1 MKRKFISAMLFGA
14 LLIAPATTFVGC
26 ADYDDD
32 IENLQDQ
39 ITNNAT
45 TLDQLTKEK
54 IQNVE
59 TEIESLKAANKQLQ
73 EALDKA
79 KSEGTDA
86 DAATLAAAQK
96 LVEDAQAQLQ
106 AALDAVN
113 GDITGINGKIT
124 DINGQ
129 IIDLDAKYTT
139 ANGQII
145 DLNGKISDLDARLL
159 AQDGRLKSVESLL
172 AADGKLTLAINDAQ
186 ALAEKAYNLAEQTA
200 ATAEANKQAI
210 KDAADNL
217 KSIKESLE
225 GQINTLSDKVNDLS
239 KKLADQNADITAQ
252 INSLK
257 SQLKDAQDG
266 ISANGD
272 KINENK
278 QKIDGIVNQLLELEG
293 KIAANKLAVETLESN
308 FLTKVNELVAGPNG
322 LKTSID
328 GLKNANETVNQRL
341 EAIDGRLDGVD
352 GRLDGIDELIQSL
365 AKSSD
370 VTSSIDQL
378 RQEIEAKIGKL
389 NEEGKKESVA
399 TLIAGINSSIT
410 SIQGDITRIDGEI
423 TRIDGLIDVLFTD
436 LSNLVTSLEIQ
447 DNTFDAVWGK
457 VTAAN
462 VGNFA
467 KDDTKR
473 LVCFPEAS
481 NRKATRAFDEYTVED
496 VSGDMYL
503 TINPTDIDF
512 DNLKVDLRNSLDEKS
527 TAYTLTRAEVA
538 EGHLIT
544 RATKAQNGLY
554 HFRYKCSN
562 TKPSAEPQ
570 VSNVAYAATV
580 TFPWTKKGE
589 KKPSERSVYSK
600 YDITFRPTRA
610 TAVASDGFGIGFD
623 SEVNTFNQTS
633 VVNQPSWNS
642 IETKGVVRPVANK
655 ENPDAAFLVKLLLN
669 TDHKVYA
676 KYIKCTNALNSNG
689 GYDANAVADINKQS
703 SAFDKVIYATDKAT
717 DKDDP
722 DFKSLTID
730 VNKYNGYTVSFD
742 YYIWNYDGSVL
753 KRTYTLN
760 FTKPLIADDNAH
772 AEVTPEAKTEQTAFA
787 DDFANT
793 LCMDAKRSIWTGKAT
808 KFNVL
813 PISGEDAGSVKSVTL
828 TSADKQTNYVSCN
841 YNNGTKVALNHQNE
855 IKNLKFAYDP
865 TTIDLNKTY
874 KFKVVFYDANDN
886 EVNTVNV
893 SYTMKTPTKWKE
905 KIVRGTNLFNNNVAI
920 FWAMSELDSN
930 GNIVA
935 AYGDFSSI
943 IANVN
948 MNFNNEGSKILFK
961 NTDVYSQ
968 QNNNLTYQPTS
979 GLTSYDKFVV
989 PFAAVDNNH
998 IYNISAGVEYF
1009 GCRNLW
1015 QAVGGDGDF
1024 AVKFASRVL
1033 NAKGFN
1039 ASATIAYGASTNIN
1053 NASINA
1059 YDPSKGFSNG
1069 QGTKMNFLGSSSIDA
1084 QIKDV
1089 KVKFMNEGDKPL
1101 FSKAYLADAAGN
1113 MVEDM
1118 LTNTVTTPNN
1128 AAKADH
1134 IVLETKDKASVQLG
1148 HTTVTLQLFVTDV
1161 FGHCSEKNQYNITI
1175 KIDPNLIPSHI
1186 KHRR

>member
-32 IENLQDQ
+32 IENLQGQ

-113 GDITGINGKIT
+113 GDITGI
-124 DINGQ
+124 
-129 IIDLDAKYTT
+129 
-139 ANGQII
+139 
-145 DLNGKISDLDARLL
+145 NGKISDLDARLL

-257 SQLKDAQDG
+257 SQLNDANEG

-272 KINENK
+272 KIKANK
-278 QKIDGIVNQLLELEG
+278 QKIDEIVGQLTELQNQ
-293 KIAANKLAVETLESN
+293 INANKSKVETLESN
-308 FLTKVNELVAGPNG
+308 YLSKVNELVAGQNG
-322 LKTSID
+322 LKTSIE
-328 GLKNANETVNQRL
+328 GLKSANETINQRL
-341 EAIDGRLDGVD
+341 ESAEGRLDT
-352 GRLDGIDELIQSL
+352 IDDLIASL

-370 VTSSIDQL
+370 VTSSIDRL
-378 RQEIEAKIGKL
+378 REEIEAKIGKL
-389 NEEGKKESVA
+389 NEEGKDDTVA
-399 TLIAGINSSIT
+399 SLIAGINSSIT

-473 LVCFPEAS
+473 LVCFPEKS

-554 HFRYKCSN
+554 HFRYKCGN
-562 TKPSAEPQ
+562 TKPEAEPQ

-610 TAVASDGFGIGFD
+610 TAVASNGFGIGFD

-633 VVNQPSWNS
+633 EVPQPTWNS

-655 ENPDAAFLVKLLLN
+655 ENPDAAFLVKLMLN

-689 GYDANAVADINKQS
+689 AYDGNAVADINKQS

-772 AEVTPEAKTEQTAFA
+772 AEVTPEANTEQTAFA
-787 DDFANT
+787 DDFAKT

-813 PISGEDAGSVKSVTL
+813 PISGENAGSVKSVTL

-841 YNNGTKVALNHQNE
+841 YNNATKVALNHQND
-855 IKNLKFAYDP
+855 IKNLKFVYDP

-893 SYTMKTPTKWKE
+893 SYTMKAPTGLNT
-905 KIVRGTNLFNNNVAI
+905 KIVRGTNLFNNDVAI
-920 FWAMSELDSN
+920 FWAMSEPGVDQS
-930 GNIVA
+930 GNPIVTA

-943 IANVN
+943 IAHVN
-948 MNFNNEGSKILFK
+948 ENLDGNNSKIWFK

-968 QNNNLTYQPTS
+968 QNNNLAYQPTS
-979 GLTSYDKFVV
+979 GLTSYNKFVV

-1009 GCRNLW
+1009 GCNNLW
-1015 QAVGGDGDF
+1015 QAVGGDGNF
-1024 AVKFASRVL
+1024 KVKFASRVL

-1053 NASINA
+1053 NGSINA
-1059 YDPSKGFSNG
+1059 DDPSKGFRNG
-1069 QGTKMNFLGSSSIDA
+1069 QGTKMNFLGSDIDA

-1089 KVKFMNEGDKPL
+1089 KVNFKNEGDMPL
-1101 FSKAYLADAAGN
+1101 FSKAYLADAHGN

-1134 IVLETKDKASVQLG
+1134 IVLETKEKASVQLG
-1148 HTTVTLQLFVTDV
+1148 QTTITLQLVVTDV
-1161 FGHCSEKNQYNITI
+1161 FGHSSKKDQYNITI
-1175 KIDPNLIPSHI
+1175 KIDPNLTPSHI
-1186 KHRR
+1186 NHRR

>member
-32 IENLQDQ
+32 IENLQNQ

-59 TEIESLKAANKQLQ
+59 AEIESLKAANKQLQ

-113 GDITGINGKIT
+113 GDITGING
-124 DINGQ
+124 N
-129 IIDLDAKYTT
+129 
-139 ANGQII
+139 
-145 DLNGKISDLDARLL
+145 ISSLDARLL

-257 SQLKDAQDG
+257 SQLNDAKDG

-272 KINENK
+272 KINKNK
-278 QKIDGIVNQLLELEG
+278 QKIDEIVGQLTELQNQVA
-293 KIAANKLAVETLESN
+293 KNKLAVETLESN
-308 FLTKVNELVAGPNG
+308 YLSKVNELVAGQNG
-322 LKTSID
+322 LKTSIE
-328 GLKNANETVNQRL
+328 GLKSANETINQRL
-341 EAIDGRLDGVD
+341 GSAEGRLDTIED
-352 GRLDGIDELIQSL
+352 LIASL

-378 RQEIEAKIGKL
+378 RQEIDAKIGKL
-389 NEEGKKESVA
+389 NEEGKDDTVA
-399 TLIAGINSSIT
+399 SLIAGINSSIT

-462 VGNFA
+462 VAGFA

-554 HFRYKCSN
+554 HFRYKCGN

-570 VSNVAYAATV
+570 ASNVAYAATV

-589 KKPSERSVYSK
+589 KKASERSVYSK

-633 VVNQPSWNS
+633 EQAQPTWNS

-689 GYDANAVADINKQS
+689 AYDANAVADINKQS

-828 TSADKQTNYVSCN
+828 TSADKQTDYVSCN
-841 YNNGTKVALNHQNE
+841 YNATKVALNHQNE

-893 SYTMKTPTKWKE
+893 SYTMKAPTDRNA
-905 KIVRGTNLFNNNVAI
+905 KIVRGTNLFNNDVAI
-920 FWAMSELDSN
+920 FWAMSEPGVDSN
-930 GNIVA
+930 GNPIVTA

-948 MNFNNEGSKILFK
+948 MDLDGSGSKILFK

-968 QNNNLTYQPTS
+968 QNNNLAYKPLSNTTS
-979 GLTSYDKFVV
+979 SYNKFVV

-1009 GCRNLW
+1009 GCSNLW
-1015 QAVGGDGDF
+1015 QAAGGDGDF
-1024 AVKFASRVL
+1024 KVKFASRVL

-1053 NASINA
+1053 NGSITA
-1059 YDPSKGFSNG
+1059 FDPSKGFSNG
-1069 QGTKMNFLGSSSIDA
+1069 QGTKMNFLGSSIDA
-1084 QIKDV
+1084 QIKNV
-1089 KVKFMNEGDKPL
+1089 KVEFMKDSDKPL

-1134 IVLETKDKASVQLG
+1134 IVLETKDKAYVQKQ
-1148 HTTVTLQLFVTDV
+1148 TSIELQLVVTDV
-1161 FGHCSEKNQYNITI
+1161 FGHTSKNGQYKITI
-1175 KIDPNLIPSHI
+1175 KIIDNVTPSNI
-1186 KHRR
+1186 NHRR

>member
-32 IENLQDQ
+32 IENLQGQ

-113 GDITGINGKIT
+113 GDITGINGKI
-124 DINGQ
+124 
-129 IIDLDAKYTT
+129 
-139 ANGQII
+139 
-145 DLNGKISDLDARLL
+145 SDLDARLL

-210 KDAADNL
+210 KDAAENL

-225 GQINTLSDKVNDLS
+225 GQINTLSEKVNELS
-239 KKLADQNADITAQ
+239 KKLADQNAGITAQ

-257 SQLKDAQDG
+257 SQLQDAKEG
-266 ISANGD
+266 ISANGN
-272 KINENK
+272 KITENK
-278 QKIDGIVNQLLELEG
+278 QKIDEIVGQLTELQNQ
-293 KIAANKLAVETLESN
+293 INANKSKVETLESN
-308 FLTKVNELVAGPNG
+308 YLSKVNELVAGQNG
-322 LKTSID
+322 LKTSIE
-328 GLKNANETVNQRL
+328 GLKSANETINQRL
-341 EAIDGRLDGVD
+341 ESAEGRLDT
-352 GRLDGIDELIQSL
+352 IDDLIASL

-370 VTSSIDQL
+370 VTSSIDRL
-378 RQEIEAKIGKL
+378 REEIEAKIGKL
-389 NEEGKKESVA
+389 NEEGKDDTVA
-399 TLIAGINSSIT
+399 SLIAGINSSIT

-447 DNTFDAVWGK
+447 DNTFDAVWGR

-462 VGNFA
+462 VAGFA

-554 HFRYKCSN
+554 HFRYKCGN
-562 TKPSAEPQ
+562 TKPEAEPQ

-610 TAVASDGFGIGFD
+610 TAVTSDGFGIGFD

-633 VVNQPSWNS
+633 IVPQPTWNS

-753 KRTYTLN
+753 KRSYTLN

-841 YNNGTKVALNHQNE
+841 YNNGTKVDLNHQNE

-865 TTIDLNKTY
+865 TAIDLNKTY
-874 KFKVVFYDANDN
+874 KFRVVFYDGNDN

-893 SYTMKTPTKWKE
+893 SYTMKTPTKWKK

-948 MNFNNEGSKILFK
+948 MNFDNEGSKILFK

-1069 QGTKMNFLGSSSIDA
+1069 QGTKMNFLGSSIDA

-1134 IVLETKDKASVQLG
+1134 IVLETKDKASFQLG
-1148 HTTVTLQLFVTDV
+1148 RQTTVTLQLFVTDV

>member
-14 LLIAPATTFVGC
+14 LLVAPATTFVGC

-113 GDITGINGKIT
+113 GDITGINGKI
-124 DINGQ
+124 
-129 IIDLDAKYTT
+129 
-139 ANGQII
+139 
-145 DLNGKISDLDARLL
+145 SDLDARLL

-210 KDAADNL
+210 KDAAENL

-225 GQINTLSDKVNDLS
+225 GQINTLSEKVNDLS
-239 KKLADQNADITAQ
+239 KELAKQNADITGQ
-252 INSLK
+252 ISSLK
-257 SQLKDAQDG
+257 SQLEDAKND

-272 KINENK
+272 KINKNK
-278 QKIDGIVNQLLELEG
+278 QKIDEIVGQLTELQNQVA
-293 KIAANKLAVETLESN
+293 KNKLAVETLESN
-308 FLTKVNELVAGPNG
+308 YLSKVNELVAGQNG
-322 LKTSID
+322 LKTSIE
-328 GLKNANETVNQRL
+328 GLKSANETINQRL
-341 EAIDGRLDGVD
+341 ESAEGRLDT
-352 GRLDGIDELIQSL
+352 IDDLIASL

-370 VTSSIDQL
+370 VTSSIDRL
-378 RQEIEAKIGKL
+378 RQEIDAKIGKL
-389 NEEGKKESVA
+389 NEEGKDDTVA
-399 TLIAGINSSIT
+399 SLIAGINSSIT

-462 VGNFA
+462 VAGFA

-554 HFRYKCSN
+554 HFRYKCGN

-633 VVNQPSWNS
+633 EVPQPTWNS

-655 ENPDAAFLVKLLLN
+655 ENPDAAFLVKLMLN

-772 AEVTPEAKTEQTAFA
+772 AEVTPKAKTEQTAFA

-893 SYTMKTPTKWKE
+893 SYTMKAPTGWNE
-905 KIVRGTNLFNNNVAI
+905 KIVRGTNLFNDDVAI

-1015 QAVGGDGDF
+1015 QAAGGDGNF
-1024 AVKFASRVL
+1024 KVKFASRVL

-1053 NASINA
+1053 NGSINA
-1059 YDPSKGFSNG
+1059 YDPSKGFRND
-1069 QGTKMNFLGSSSIDA
+1069 QGTKMNFLGSSIDA

-1148 HTTVTLQLFVTDV
+1148 QTTITLQLFVTDV

>member
-32 IENLQDQ
+32 IENLQGQ

-113 GDITGINGKIT
+113 GDITGINGKI
-124 DINGQ
+124 
-129 IIDLDAKYTT
+129 
-139 ANGQII
+139 
-145 DLNGKISDLDARLL
+145 SDLDARLL

-186 ALAEKAYNLAEQTA
+186 ALAEKAYNLAEQTS

-257 SQLKDAQDG
+257 SQLNDANEG

-272 KINENK
+272 KIKANK
-278 QKIDGIVNQLLELEG
+278 QKIDEIVGQLTELQNQ
-293 KIAANKLAVETLESN
+293 INANKSKVETLESN
-308 FLTKVNELVAGPNG
+308 YLSKVNELVAGQNG
-322 LKTSID
+322 LKTSIE
-328 GLKNANETVNQRL
+328 GLKSANETINQRL
-341 EAIDGRLDGVD
+341 ESAEGRLDT
-352 GRLDGIDELIQSL
+352 IDELIASL

-389 NEEGKKESVA
+389 NEEGKDESVA
-399 TLIAGINSSIT
+399 TLIAGINTSIT
-410 SIQGDITRIDGEI
+410 TIQGDITRIDGEI

-447 DNTFDAVWGK
+447 DNTFDAVWGR

-462 VGNFA
+462 VAGFA

-554 HFRYKCSN
+554 HFRYKCGN

-570 VSNVAYAATV
+570 ASNVAYAATV

-589 KKPSERSVYSK
+589 KKASERSVYSK

-610 TAVASDGFGIGFD
+610 TAVASNGFGIGFD

-633 VVNQPSWNS
+633 EQAQPTWNS

-669 TDHKVYA
+669 ADHKVYA

-689 GYDANAVADINKQS
+689 GYDGNAVADINKQS

-772 AEVTPEAKTEQTAFA
+772 AEVTPEAKTDQTAFA

-813 PISGEDAGSVKSVTL
+813 PISGENAGSVKSVTL
-828 TSADKQTNYVSCN
+828 TSADKQTDYVSCN
-841 YNNGTKVALNHQNE
+841 YNNGTKVALNHQND
-855 IKNLKFAYDP
+855 IKNLKFVYDP

-893 SYTMKTPTKWKE
+893 SYTMKAPTGLNA
-905 KIVRGTNLFNNNVAI
+905 KIVRGTNLFNNDVAI
-920 FWAMSELDSN
+920 FWAMSEHGVDQS
-930 GNIVA
+930 GNPIVTA

-943 IANVN
+943 IAHVN
-948 MNFNNEGSKILFK
+948 ENLDGNNSKIWFK

-968 QNNNLTYQPTS
+968 QNNNLAYKPES
-979 GLTSYDKFVV
+979 GLTSYNKFVV

-1009 GCRNLW
+1009 GCNNLW
-1015 QAVGGDGDF
+1015 QAAGGDGNF
-1024 AVKFASRVL
+1024 KVKFASRVL

-1053 NASINA
+1053 NGSINA

-1069 QGTKMNFLGSSSIDA
+1069 QGTKMNFLGSGIDA

-1089 KVKFMNEGDKPL
+1089 KVYFKNEGDMPL
-1101 FSKAYLADAAGN
+1101 FSKAYLADAHGN

-1148 HTTVTLQLFVTDV
+1148 QTTITLQLVVTDV
-1161 FGHCSEKNQYNITI
+1161 FGHSSKKDQYNITI
-1175 KIDPNLIPSHI
+1175 KIDPNLTPSHI
-1186 KHRR
+1186 NHRR

>member
-32 IENLQDQ
+32 IENLQGQ

-113 GDITGINGKIT
+113 GDITGINGKI
-124 DINGQ
+124 
-129 IIDLDAKYTT
+129 
-139 ANGQII
+139 
-145 DLNGKISDLDARLL
+145 SDLDARLL

-186 ALAEKAYNLAEQTA
+186 ALAEKAYNLAEQTS

-225 GQINTLSDKVNDLS
+225 GQINTLSGKVNELS

-257 SQLKDAQDG
+257 SQLNDANEG

-272 KINENK
+272 KIKANK
-278 QKIDGIVNQLLELEG
+278 QKIDEIVGQLTELQNQ
-293 KIAANKLAVETLESN
+293 INANKSKVETLESN
-308 FLTKVNELVAGPNG
+308 YLSKVNELVAGQNG
-322 LKTSID
+322 LKTSIE
-328 GLKNANETVNQRL
+328 GLKSANETINQRL
-341 EAIDGRLDGVD
+341 ESAEGRLDT
-352 GRLDGIDELIQSL
+352 IDDLIASL

-370 VTSSIDQL
+370 VTSSIDRL
-378 RQEIEAKIGKL
+378 REEIEAKIGKL
-389 NEEGKKESVA
+389 NEEGKDDTVA
-399 TLIAGINSSIT
+399 SLIAGINTSIT

-447 DNTFDAVWGK
+447 DNTFDAVWGR

-462 VGNFA
+462 VAGFA

-473 LVCFPEAS
+473 LVCFPEKS

-562 TKPSAEPQ
+562 TKPEAEPQ
-570 VSNVAYAATV
+570 ASNVAYAATV

-633 VVNQPSWNS
+633 VVPQPTWNS

-689 GYDANAVADINKQS
+689 AYDGNAVADINKQS

-813 PISGEDAGSVKSVTL
+813 PISGENAGSVKSVTL

-855 IKNLKFAYDP
+855 IKNLKFVYDP

-893 SYTMKTPTKWKE
+893 SYTMKAPTGLNA
-905 KIVRGTNLFNNNVAI
+905 KIVRGTNLFNNDVAI
-920 FWAMSELDSN
+920 FWAMSELGTS
-930 GNIVA
+930 GNVVA

-943 IANVN
+943 IAHVN
-948 MNFNNEGSKILFK
+948 ENLDGNNSKIWFK

-968 QNNNLTYQPTS
+968 QNNNLAYQPTS
-979 GLTSYDKFVV
+979 GLTSYNKFVV

-1009 GCRNLW
+1009 GCNNLW
-1015 QAVGGDGDF
+1015 QAAGGDGNF
-1024 AVKFASRVL
+1024 KVKFASRVL

-1053 NASINA
+1053 NGSINA

-1069 QGTKMNFLGSSSIDA
+1069 QGTKMNFLGSGIDA

-1089 KVKFMNEGDKPL
+1089 KVYFKNEGDMPL
-1101 FSKAYLADAAGN
+1101 FSKAYLADAHGN

-1148 HTTVTLQLFVTDV
+1148 QTTITLQLVVTDV
-1161 FGHCSEKNQYNITI
+1161 FGHSSKKDQYNITI
-1175 KIDPNLIPSHI
+1175 KIDPNLTPSHI
-1186 KHRR
+1186 NHRR

>member
-32 IENLQDQ
+32 IENLQNQ

-113 GDITGINGKIT
+113 GDITGI
-124 DINGQ
+124 
-129 IIDLDAKYTT
+129 
-139 ANGQII
+139 
-145 DLNGKISDLDARLL
+145 NGKISDLDARLL

-257 SQLKDAQDG
+257 SQLNDAKDG

-272 KINENK
+272 KINKNK
-278 QKIDGIVNQLLELEG
+278 QKIDEIVGQLTELQNQVA
-293 KIAANKLAVETLESN
+293 KNKLAVETLESN
-308 FLTKVNELVAGPNG
+308 YLSKVNELVAGQNG
-322 LKTSID
+322 LKTSIE
-328 GLKNANETVNQRL
+328 GLKSANETINQRL
-341 EAIDGRLDGVD
+341 GSAEGRLDTIED
-352 GRLDGIDELIQSL
+352 LIASL

-370 VTSSIDQL
+370 VTSSINQL

-389 NEEGKKESVA
+389 NEEGKDDTVA
-399 TLIAGINSSIT
+399 SLIAGINSSIT

-462 VGNFA
+462 VAGFA

-554 HFRYKCSN
+554 HFRYKCGN

-570 VSNVAYAATV
+570 ASNVAYAATV

-589 KKPSERSVYSK
+589 KKASERSVYSK

-633 VVNQPSWNS
+633 VVNQPTWNS

-689 GYDANAVADINKQS
+689 AYDANAVADINKQS

-772 AEVTPEAKTEQTAFA
+772 AEVTPEAKTDQTAFA

-813 PISGEDAGSVKSVTL
+813 PISGENAGSVKSVTL
-828 TSADKQTNYVSCN
+828 TSADKQTDYVSCN

-855 IKNLKFAYDP
+855 IKNLKFVYDP

-893 SYTMKTPTKWKE
+893 SYTMKAPTGLNA
-905 KIVRGTNLFNNNVAI
+905 KIVRGTNLFNNDVAI
-920 FWAMSELDSN
+920 FWAMSEHGVDQS
-930 GNIVA
+930 GNPIVTA

-943 IANVN
+943 IAHVN
-948 MNFNNEGSKILFK
+948 ENLDGNNSKIWFK

-968 QNNNLTYQPTS
+968 QNNNLAYKPES
-979 GLTSYDKFVV
+979 GLTSYNKFVV

-1009 GCRNLW
+1009 GCNNLW
-1015 QAVGGDGDF
+1015 QAAGGDGNF
-1024 AVKFASRVL
+1024 KVKFASRVL

-1053 NASINA
+1053 NGSINA

-1069 QGTKMNFLGSSSIDA
+1069 QGTKMNFLGSSIDA

-1089 KVKFMNEGDKPL
+1089 KVYFKNEGDMPL
-1101 FSKAYLADAAGN
+1101 FSKAYLADAHGN

-1148 HTTVTLQLFVTDV
+1148 QTTITLQLVVTDV
-1161 FGHCSEKNQYNITI
+1161 FGHSSKKDQYNITI
-1175 KIDPNLIPSHI
+1175 KIDPNLTPSHI

>member
-14 LLIAPATTFVGC
+14 LLVAPATTFVGC

-54 IQNVE
+54 IKNVE

-79 KSEGTDA
+79 KSEGSDA

-113 GDITGINGKIT
+113 GDITGI
-124 DINGQ
+124 
-129 IIDLDAKYTT
+129 
-139 ANGQII
+139 
-145 DLNGKISDLDARLL
+145 NGKISDLDARLL

-186 ALAEKAYNLAEQTA
+186 ALAEKAYNLAEKTA
-200 ATAEANKQAI
+200 ATADANKQAI
-210 KDAADNL
+210 KDAAENL

-257 SQLKDAQDG
+257 SQLNDANEG

-272 KINENK
+272 KIIKNK
-278 QKIDGIVNQLLELEG
+278 QKIDEIVGQLTELQNQ
-293 KIAANKLAVETLESN
+293 IAKNKSAVETLESN
-308 FLTKVNELVAGPNG
+308 FLTEIDKIVNEQNG
-322 LKTSID
+322 LKTSIE
-328 GLKNANETVNQRL
+328 GLKSANETVNQRL
-341 EAIDGRLDGVD
+341 ESAEGRLDTIED
-352 GRLDGIDELIQSL
+352 LIASL

-389 NEEGKKESVA
+389 NEEGKDDTVA
-399 TLIAGINSSIT
+399 SLIAGINTSIT

-473 LVCFPEAS
+473 LVCFPEKS

-554 HFRYKCSN
+554 HFRYKCGN
-562 TKPSAEPQ
+562 TKPEAEPQ
-570 VSNVAYAATV
+570 VSKVAYAATV

-633 VVNQPSWNS
+633 VVPQPTWNS

-689 GYDANAVADINKQS
+689 AYDANAVADINKQS

-855 IKNLKFAYDP
+855 IKNLKFVYDP

-893 SYTMKTPTKWKE
+893 SYTMKAPTGLNA
-905 KIVRGTNLFNNNVAI
+905 KIVRGTNLFNNDVAI
-920 FWAMSELDSN
+920 FWAMSELGTS
-930 GNIVA
+930 GNVVA

-943 IANVN
+943 IAHVN
-948 MNFNNEGSKILFK
+948 ENLDGNNSKIWFK

-968 QNNNLTYQPTS
+968 QNNNLAYKPES
-979 GLTSYDKFVV
+979 GLTSYNKFVV

-1009 GCRNLW
+1009 GCNNLW
-1015 QAVGGDGDF
+1015 QAAGGDGNF
-1024 AVKFASRVL
+1024 KVKFASRVL

-1053 NASINA
+1053 NGSINA
-1059 YDPSKGFSNG
+1059 YDPSKGFSNNG
-1069 QGTKMNFLGSSSIDA
+1069 QGTKMNFLGSSIDA

-1089 KVKFMNEGDKPL
+1089 KVYFKNEGDMPL
-1101 FSKAYLADAAGN
+1101 FSKAYLADAAGH

-1148 HTTVTLQLFVTDV
+1148 QTTITLQLVVTDV
-1161 FGHCSEKNQYNITI
+1161 FGHSSKKDQYNITI
-1175 KIDPNLIPSHI
+1175 KIDPNLTPSHI
-1186 KHRR
+1186 NHRR

>member
-1 MKRKFISAMLFGA
+1 M
-14 LLIAPATTFVGC
+14 
-26 ADYDDD
+26 
-32 IENLQDQ
+32 
-39 ITNNAT
+39 
-45 TLDQLTKEK
+45 
-54 IQNVE
+54 
-59 TEIESLKAANKQLQ
+59 
-73 EALDKA
+73 
-79 KSEGTDA
+79 
-86 DAATLAAAQK
+86 
-96 LVEDAQAQLQ
+96 
-106 AALDAVN
+106 
-113 GDITGINGKIT
+113 
-124 DINGQ
+124 
-129 IIDLDAKYTT
+129 
-139 ANGQII
+139 
-145 DLNGKISDLDARLL
+145 
-159 AQDGRLKSVESLL
+159 L

-257 SQLKDAQDG
+257 SQLNDANEG

-272 KINENK
+272 KIKANK
-278 QKIDGIVNQLLELEG
+278 QKIDEIVGQLTELQNQ
-293 KIAANKLAVETLESN
+293 INANKSKVETLESN
-308 FLTKVNELVAGPNG
+308 YLSKVNELVAGQNG
-322 LKTSID
+322 LKTSIE
-328 GLKNANETVNQRL
+328 GLKSANETINQRL
-341 EAIDGRLDGVD
+341 ESAEGRLDTIED
-352 GRLDGIDELIQSL
+352 LIASL

-389 NEEGKKESVA
+389 NEEGKDDTVA
-399 TLIAGINSSIT
+399 SLIAGINTSIT

-473 LVCFPEAS
+473 LVCFPEKS

-562 TKPSAEPQ
+562 TKPEAEPQ
-570 VSNVAYAATV
+570 ASNVAYAATV

-633 VVNQPSWNS
+633 VVPQPTWNS

-689 GYDANAVADINKQS
+689 AYDANAVADINKQS

-855 IKNLKFAYDP
+855 IKNLKFVYDP

-893 SYTMKTPTKWKE
+893 SYTMKAPTGLNA
-905 KIVRGTNLFNNNVAI
+905 KIVRGTNLFNNDVAI
-920 FWAMSELDSN
+920 FWAMSEHGVDQS
-930 GNIVA
+930 GNPIVTA

-943 IANVN
+943 IAHVN
-948 MNFNNEGSKILFK
+948 ENLDGNNSKIWFK

-968 QNNNLTYQPTS
+968 QNNNLAYRPES
-979 GLTSYDKFVV
+979 GLTSYNKFVV

-1009 GCRNLW
+1009 GCNNLW
-1015 QAVGGDGDF
+1015 QAAGGDGNF
-1024 AVKFASRVL
+1024 KVKFASRVL

-1053 NASINA
+1053 NGSINA

-1069 QGTKMNFLGSSSIDA
+1069 QGTKMNFLGSSIDA

-1089 KVKFMNEGDKPL
+1089 KVYFKNEGDMPL
-1101 FSKAYLADAAGN
+1101 FSKAYLADAAGH

-1148 HTTVTLQLFVTDV
+1148 QTTITLQLVVTDV
-1161 FGHCSEKNQYNITI
+1161 FGHSSKKDQYNITI
-1175 KIDPNLIPSHI
+1175 KIDPNLTPSHI
-1186 KHRR
+1186 NHRR

>member
-32 IENLQDQ
+32 IENLQGQ

-113 GDITGINGKIT
+113 GDITGI
-124 DINGQ
+124 
-129 IIDLDAKYTT
+129 
-139 ANGQII
+139 
-145 DLNGKISDLDARLL
+145 NGKISDLDARLL

-257 SQLKDAQDG
+257 SQLNDANEG

-272 KINENK
+272 KIKANK
-278 QKIDGIVNQLLELEG
+278 QKIDEIVGQLTELQNQ
-293 KIAANKLAVETLESN
+293 INANKSKVETLESN
-308 FLTKVNELVAGPNG
+308 YLSKVNELVAGQNG
-322 LKTSID
+322 LKTSIE
-328 GLKNANETVNQRL
+328 GLKSANETINQRL
-341 EAIDGRLDGVD
+341 ESAEGRLDT
-352 GRLDGIDELIQSL
+352 IDDLIASL

-370 VTSSIDQL
+370 VTSSIDRL
-378 RQEIEAKIGKL
+378 REEIEAKIGKL
-389 NEEGKKESVA
+389 NEEGKDDTVA
-399 TLIAGINSSIT
+399 SLIAGINTSIT

-462 VGNFA
+462 VAGFA

-554 HFRYKCSN
+554 HFRYKCGN

-570 VSNVAYAATV
+570 ASNVAYAATV

-589 KKPSERSVYSK
+589 KKASERSVYSK

-633 VVNQPSWNS
+633 EQNQPTWNS

-772 AEVTPEAKTEQTAFA
+772 AEVTPEAKTDQTAFA

-828 TSADKQTNYVSCN
+828 TSADKQTDYVSCN
-841 YNNGTKVALNHQNE
+841 YNNGTKVALNHQND
-855 IKNLKFAYDP
+855 IKNLKFVYDP

-893 SYTMKTPTKWKE
+893 SYTMKAPTGLNA
-905 KIVRGTNLFNNNVAI
+905 KIVRGTNLFNNDVAI
-920 FWAMSELDSN
+920 FWAMSEHGVDQS
-930 GNIVA
+930 GNPIVTA

-943 IANVN
+943 IAHVN
-948 MNFNNEGSKILFK
+948 ENLDGNNSKIWFK

-968 QNNNLTYQPTS
+968 QNNNLAYKPES
-979 GLTSYDKFVV
+979 GLTSYNKFVV

-1009 GCRNLW
+1009 GCNNLW
-1015 QAVGGDGDF
+1015 QAAGGDGNF
-1024 AVKFASRVL
+1024 KVKFASRVL

-1053 NASINA
+1053 NGSINA

-1069 QGTKMNFLGSSSIDA
+1069 QGTKMNFLGSSIDA

-1089 KVKFMNEGDKPL
+1089 KVYFKNEGDMPL
-1101 FSKAYLADAAGN
+1101 FSKAYLADAHGN

-1148 HTTVTLQLFVTDV
+1148 QTTITLQLVVTDV
-1161 FGHCSEKNQYNITI
+1161 FGHSSKKDQYNITI
-1175 KIDPNLIPSHI
+1175 KIDPNLTPSNI

>member
-14 LLIAPATTFVGC
+14 LLVAPATTFVGC

-32 IENLQDQ
+32 IENLQGQ

-113 GDITGINGKIT
+113 GDITGING
-124 DINGQ
+124 N
-129 IIDLDAKYTT
+129 
-139 ANGQII
+139 
-145 DLNGKISDLDARLL
+145 ISSLDARLL

-257 SQLKDAQDG
+257 SQLNDANEG

-272 KINENK
+272 KIKANK
-278 QKIDGIVNQLLELEG
+278 QKIDEIVGQLTELQNQVA
-293 KIAANKLAVETLESN
+293 KNKLAVETLESN
-308 FLTKVNELVAGPNG
+308 YLSKVNELVAGQNG
-322 LKTSID
+322 LKTSIE
-328 GLKNANETVNQRL
+328 GLKSANETINQRL
-341 EAIDGRLDGVD
+341 ESAEGRLDTIED
-352 GRLDGIDELIQSL
+352 LIASL

-389 NEEGKKESVA
+389 NEEGKDDTVA
-399 TLIAGINSSIT
+399 SLIAGINTSIT

-462 VGNFA
+462 VAGFA

-554 HFRYKCSN
+554 HFRYKCGN

-570 VSNVAYAATV
+570 ASNVAYAATV

-589 KKPSERSVYSK
+589 KKASERSVYSK

-610 TAVASDGFGIGFD
+610 TAVASNGFGIGFD

-633 VVNQPSWNS
+633 EQAQPTWNS

-772 AEVTPEAKTEQTAFA
+772 AEVTPKASSVQTAFA

-828 TSADKQTNYVSCN
+828 TSADKQTDYVSCN
-841 YNNGTKVALNHQNE
+841 YNNATKVALNHQNE

-893 SYTMKTPTKWKE
+893 SYTMKAPTGWNE
-905 KIVRGTNLFNNNVAI
+905 KIVRGTNLFNNNEAI
-920 FWAMSELDSN
+920 FWAMSEFDSN

-968 QNNNLTYQPTS
+968 QNNNLTYQPAS

-1015 QAVGGDGDF
+1015 QAAGGDGNF
-1024 AVKFASRVL
+1024 KVKFASRVL

-1039 ASATIAYGASTNIN
+1039 ASATIAYGDNTNIYN
-1053 NASINA
+1053 GSIKA
-1059 YDPSKGFSNG
+1059 DDPSKGFSNNG
-1069 QGTKMNFLGSSSIDA
+1069 QGTKMNFLGSSIDA

-1101 FSKAYLADAAGN
+1101 FSKAYLADAHGN

-1148 HTTVTLQLFVTDV
+1148 HATVTLQLFVTDV
-1161 FGHCSEKNQYNITI
+1161 FGHCSEKDQYNITI
-1175 KIDPNLIPSHI
+1175 KIDPNLTPSHI
-1186 KHRR
+1186 NHRR

>member
-32 IENLQDQ
+32 IENLQGQ

-113 GDITGINGKIT
+113 GDITGING
-124 DINGQ
+124 N
-129 IIDLDAKYTT
+129 
-139 ANGQII
+139 
-145 DLNGKISDLDARLL
+145 ISSLDARLL

-210 KDAADNL
+210 KDAAENL

-257 SQLKDAQDG
+257 SQLSDAKDG

-272 KINENK
+272 KINKNK
-278 QKIDGIVNQLLELEG
+278 QKIDEIVGQLTELQNQ
-293 KIAANKLAVETLESN
+293 INANKSKVETLESN
-308 FLTKVNELVAGPNG
+308 YLSKVNELVAGQNG
-322 LKTSID
+322 LKTSIED
-328 GLKNANETVNQRL
+328 LKSANETINQRL
-341 EAIDGRLDGVD
+341 ESAEGRLDTIED
-352 GRLDGIDELIQSL
+352 LIASL

-378 RQEIEAKIGKL
+378 REEIEAKIGKL
-389 NEEGKKESVA
+389 NEEGKDDTVA
-399 TLIAGINSSIT
+399 SLIAGINSSIT

-473 LVCFPEAS
+473 LVCFPEKS

-554 HFRYKCSN
+554 HFRYKCGN
-562 TKPSAEPQ
+562 TKPEAEPQ
-570 VSNVAYAATV
+570 ASNVAYAATV

-633 VVNQPSWNS
+633 VVPQPTWNS

-772 AEVTPEAKTEQTAFA
+772 AVVTPEAKTEQTAFA

-865 TTIDLNKTY
+865 TAIDLNKTY
-874 KFKVVFYDANDN
+874 KFRVVFYDANDN

-893 SYTMKTPTKWKE
+893 SYTMKAPTGWNA
-905 KIVRGTNLFNNNVAI
+905 KIVRGTNLFNNDVAI
-920 FWAMSELDSN
+920 FWAMSELGTS
-930 GNIVA
+930 GNVVA

-948 MNFNNEGSKILFK
+948 MNFDNEGSKILFK

-968 QNNNLTYQPTS
+968 QNNNLTYQPAS

-1015 QAVGGDGDF
+1015 QAAGGDGNF
-1024 AVKFASRVL
+1024 KVKFASRVL

-1053 NASINA
+1053 NGSINA

-1069 QGTKMNFLGSSSIDA
+1069 QGTKMNFLGSSIDA

-1186 KHRR
+1186 NHRR

>member
-32 IENLQDQ
+32 IENLQGQ

-113 GDITGINGKIT
+113 GDITGING
-124 DINGQ
+124 N
-129 IIDLDAKYTT
+129 
-139 ANGQII
+139 
-145 DLNGKISDLDARLL
+145 ISSLDARLL

-257 SQLKDAQDG
+257 SQLNDANEG

-272 KINENK
+272 KIKANK
-278 QKIDGIVNQLLELEG
+278 QKIDEIVGQLTELQNQ
-293 KIAANKLAVETLESN
+293 INANKSKVETLESN
-308 FLTKVNELVAGPNG
+308 FLTKVNELVAGQNG
-322 LKTSID
+322 LKTSIE
-328 GLKNANETVNQRL
+328 GLKSANEAIEGRL
-341 EAIDGRLDGVD
+341 EAAEGRLDT
-352 GRLDGIDELIQSL
+352 IDDLIASL

-389 NEEGKKESVA
+389 NEEGKDDTVA
-399 TLIAGINSSIT
+399 SLIAGINSSIT

-462 VGNFA
+462 VAGFA

-554 HFRYKCSN
+554 HFRYKCGN

-570 VSNVAYAATV
+570 ASNVAYAATV

-589 KKPSERSVYSK
+589 KKASERSVYSK

-633 VVNQPSWNS
+633 EQAQPTWNS

-689 GYDANAVADINKQS
+689 AYDANAVADINKQS

-828 TSADKQTNYVSCN
+828 TSADKQTDYVSCN
-841 YNNGTKVALNHQNE
+841 YNATKVALNHQNE

-893 SYTMKTPTKWKE
+893 SYTMKAPTDRNA
-905 KIVRGTNLFNNNVAI
+905 KIVRGTNLFNNDVAI
-920 FWAMSELDSN
+920 FWAMSEPGVDSN
-930 GNIVA
+930 GNPIVTA

-948 MNFNNEGSKILFK
+948 MDLDGSGSKILFK

-968 QNNNLTYQPTS
+968 QNNNLAYKPLSNTTS
-979 GLTSYDKFVV
+979 SYNKFVV

-1009 GCRNLW
+1009 GCSNLW
-1015 QAVGGDGDF
+1015 QAAGGDGDF
-1024 AVKFASRVL
+1024 KVKFASRVL

-1053 NASINA
+1053 NGSITA
-1059 YDPSKGFSNG
+1059 FDPSKGFSNG
-1069 QGTKMNFLGSSSIDA
+1069 QGTKMNFLGSSIDA
-1084 QIKDV
+1084 QIKNV
-1089 KVKFMNEGDKPL
+1089 KVEFMKDSDKPL

-1134 IVLETKDKASVQLG
+1134 IVLETKDKAYVQKQ
-1148 HTTVTLQLFVTDV
+1148 TSIELQLVVTDV
-1161 FGHCSEKNQYNITI
+1161 FGHTSKNGQYKITI
-1175 KIDPNLIPSHI
+1175 KIIDNVTPSNI
-1186 KHRR
+1186 NHRR

>member
-14 LLIAPATTFVGC
+14 LLVAPATTFVGC

-32 IENLQDQ
+32 IENLQGQ

-113 GDITGINGKIT
+113 GDITGINGKI
-124 DINGQ
+124 
-129 IIDLDAKYTT
+129 
-139 ANGQII
+139 
-145 DLNGKISDLDARLL
+145 SDLDARLL

-225 GQINTLSDKVNDLS
+225 GQINTLSEKVNELS

-257 SQLKDAQDG
+257 SQLNDANEG

-272 KINENK
+272 KIKANK
-278 QKIDGIVNQLLELEG
+278 QKIDEIVGQLTELQNQ
-293 KIAANKLAVETLESN
+293 INANKSKVETLESN
-308 FLTKVNELVAGPNG
+308 YLSKVNELVAGQNG
-322 LKTSID
+322 LKTSIE
-328 GLKNANETVNQRL
+328 GLKSANETINQRL
-341 EAIDGRLDGVD
+341 ESAEGRLDTIED
-352 GRLDGIDELIQSL
+352 LIASL

-389 NEEGKKESVA
+389 NEEGKDDTVA
-399 TLIAGINSSIT
+399 SLIAGINTSIT

-473 LVCFPEAS
+473 LVCFPEKS

-554 HFRYKCSN
+554 HFRYKCGN

-570 VSNVAYAATV
+570 ASNVAYAATV

-633 VVNQPSWNS
+633 VVPQPTWNS

-772 AEVTPEAKTEQTAFA
+772 AVVTPEAKTEQTAFA

-865 TTIDLNKTY
+865 TAIDLNKTY
-874 KFKVVFYDANDN
+874 KFRVVFYDANDN

-893 SYTMKTPTKWKE
+893 SYTMKAPTGWNA
-905 KIVRGTNLFNNNVAI
+905 KIVRGTNLFNNDVAI
-920 FWAMSELDSN
+920 FWAMSELGTS
-930 GNIVA
+930 GNVVA

-948 MNFNNEGSKILFK
+948 MNFDNEGSKILFK

-968 QNNNLTYQPTS
+968 QNNNLTYQPAS

-1015 QAVGGDGDF
+1015 QAAGGDGNF
-1024 AVKFASRVL
+1024 KVKFASRVL
-1033 NAKGFN
+1033 NAKDFN
-1039 ASATIAYGASTNIN
+1039 ASATITYGASTNIN
-1053 NASINA
+1053 NGSINA
-1059 YDPSKGFSNG
+1059 YDPSKGFISNG
-1069 QGTKMNFLGSSSIDA
+1069 QGTKMNFLGSSIDA

>member
-32 IENLQDQ
+32 IENLQGQ

-113 GDITGINGKIT
+113 GDITGI
-124 DINGQ
+124 
-129 IIDLDAKYTT
+129 
-139 ANGQII
+139 
-145 DLNGKISDLDARLL
+145 NGKISDLDARLL

-257 SQLKDAQDG
+257 SQLNDANEG

-272 KINENK
+272 KIKANK
-278 QKIDGIVNQLLELEG
+278 QKIDEIVGQLTELQNQ
-293 KIAANKLAVETLESN
+293 INANKSKVETLESN
-308 FLTKVNELVAGPNG
+308 YLSKVNELVAGQNG
-322 LKTSID
+322 LKTSIE
-328 GLKNANETVNQRL
+328 GLKSANETINQRL
-341 EAIDGRLDGVD
+341 ESAEGRLDT
-352 GRLDGIDELIQSL
+352 IDDLIASL

-370 VTSSIDQL
+370 VTSSIDRL
-378 RQEIEAKIGKL
+378 REEIEAKIGKL
-389 NEEGKKESVA
+389 NEEGKDDTVA
-399 TLIAGINSSIT
+399 SLIAGINSSIT
-410 SIQGDITRIDGEI
+410 SIQDDITRIDGEI

-447 DNTFDAVWGK
+447 DNTFDAVWGR

-473 LVCFPEAS
+473 LVCFPEKS

-554 HFRYKCSN
+554 HFRYKCGN
-562 TKPSAEPQ
+562 TKPEAEPQ

-610 TAVASDGFGIGFD
+610 TAVASNGFGIGFD

-633 VVNQPSWNS
+633 EVPQPTWNS

-655 ENPDAAFLVKLLLN
+655 ENPDAAFLVKLMLN

-689 GYDANAVADINKQS
+689 AYVGNAVADINKQS

-855 IKNLKFAYDP
+855 IKNLKFVYDP

-893 SYTMKTPTKWKE
+893 SYTMKAPTGLNA
-905 KIVRGTNLFNNNVAI
+905 KIVRGTNLFNNDVAI
-920 FWAMSELDSN
+920 FWAMSELGTS
-930 GNIVA
+930 GNVVA

-943 IANVN
+943 IAHVN
-948 MNFNNEGSKILFK
+948 ENLDGNNSKIWFK

-968 QNNNLTYQPTS
+968 QNNNLAYKPES
-979 GLTSYDKFVV
+979 GLTSYNKFVV

-1009 GCRNLW
+1009 GCNNLW
-1015 QAVGGDGDF
+1015 QAAGGDGNF
-1024 AVKFASRVL
+1024 KVKFASRVL

-1053 NASINA
+1053 NGSINA

-1069 QGTKMNFLGSSSIDA
+1069 QGTKMNFLGSSIDA

-1089 KVKFMNEGDKPL
+1089 KVYFKNEGDMPL

-1118 LTNTVTTPNN
+1118 LTNTKTTPNN

-1148 HTTVTLQLFVTDV
+1148 QTTITLQLVVTDV
-1161 FGHCSEKNQYNITI
+1161 FGHSSKKDQYNITI
-1175 KIDPNLIPSHI
+1175 KIDPNLTPSHI
-1186 KHRR
+1186 NHRR

>member
-32 IENLQDQ
+32 IENLQGQ

-79 KSEGTDA
+79 KSEGSDA

-113 GDITGINGKIT
+113 GDITGI
-124 DINGQ
+124 
-129 IIDLDAKYTT
+129 
-139 ANGQII
+139 
-145 DLNGKISDLDARLL
+145 NGKISDLDARLL

-186 ALAEKAYNLAEQTA
+186 ALAEKAYNLAEKTA
-200 ATAEANKQAI
+200 ATADANKQAI
-210 KDAADNL
+210 KDAAENL

-257 SQLKDAQDG
+257 SQLNDANEG

-272 KINENK
+272 KIIKNK
-278 QKIDGIVNQLLELEG
+278 QKIDEIVGQLTELQN
-293 KIAANKLAVETLESN
+293 KIAKNKSAVETLESN
-308 FLTKVNELVAGPNG
+308 FLTEIDKIVNEQNG
-322 LKTSID
+322 LKTSIE
-328 GLKNANETVNQRL
+328 GLKSANETVNQRL
-341 EAIDGRLDGVD
+341 ESAEGRLDTIED
-352 GRLDGIDELIQSL
+352 LIASL

-389 NEEGKKESVA
+389 NEEGKDDTVA
-399 TLIAGINSSIT
+399 SLIAGINTSIT

-473 LVCFPEAS
+473 LVCFPEKS

-554 HFRYKCSN
+554 HFRYKCGN

-570 VSNVAYAATV
+570 ASNVAYAATV

-633 VVNQPSWNS
+633 VVPQPTWNS

-772 AEVTPEAKTEQTAFA
+772 AVVTPEAKTEQTAFA

-841 YNNGTKVALNHQNE
+841 YNNGTKVALTHQNE

-865 TTIDLNKTY
+865 TAIDLNKTY
-874 KFKVVFYDANDN
+874 KFRVVFYDANDN

-893 SYTMKTPTKWKE
+893 SYTMKAPTGWNA
-905 KIVRGTNLFNNNVAI
+905 KIVRGTNLFNNDVAI
-920 FWAMSELDSN
+920 FWAMSELGTS
-930 GNIVA
+930 GNVVA

-948 MNFNNEGSKILFK
+948 MNFDNEGSKILFK

-968 QNNNLTYQPTS
+968 QNNNLTYQPAS

-1015 QAVGGDGDF
+1015 QAAGGDGNF
-1024 AVKFASRVL
+1024 KVKFASRVL

-1053 NASINA
+1053 NGSINA
-1059 YDPSKGFSNG
+1059 YDPSKGFSNDG
-1069 QGTKMNFLGSSSIDA
+1069 QGTKMNFLGSSIDA

>member
-14 LLIAPATTFVGC
+14 LLVAPATTFVGC

-32 IENLQDQ
+32 IENLQGQ

-86 DAATLAAAQK
+86 DAATLAAAKQ

-113 GDITGINGKIT
+113 GDITGI
-124 DINGQ
+124 
-129 IIDLDAKYTT
+129 
-139 ANGQII
+139 
-145 DLNGKISDLDARLL
+145 NGKISDLDARLL

-257 SQLKDAQDG
+257 SQLNDANEG

-272 KINENK
+272 KIKANK
-278 QKIDGIVNQLLELEG
+278 QKIDEIVGQLTELQNQ
-293 KIAANKLAVETLESN
+293 INANKSKVETLESN
-308 FLTKVNELVAGPNG
+308 YLSKVNELVAGQNG
-322 LKTSID
+322 LKTSIE
-328 GLKNANETVNQRL
+328 GLKSANETINQRL
-341 EAIDGRLDGVD
+341 ESAEGRLDTIED
-352 GRLDGIDELIQSL
+352 LIASL

-389 NEEGKKESVA
+389 NEEGKDDTVA
-399 TLIAGINSSIT
+399 SLIAGINTSIT

-447 DNTFDAVWGK
+447 DNTFDAVWGR

-473 LVCFPEAS
+473 LVCFPEKS

-554 HFRYKCSN
+554 HFRYKCGN
-562 TKPSAEPQ
+562 TKPEAEPQ

-633 VVNQPSWNS
+633 VVNQPTWNS

-865 TTIDLNKTY
+865 TAIDLNKTY
-874 KFKVVFYDANDN
+874 KFRVVFYDANDN

-893 SYTMKTPTKWKE
+893 SYTMKAPTGWNA
-905 KIVRGTNLFNNNVAI
+905 KIVRGTNLFNKDVAI

-948 MNFNNEGSKILFK
+948 RNFDNEGSKILFK

-1015 QAVGGDGDF
+1015 QAAGGDGNF
-1024 AVKFASRVL
+1024 KVKFASRVL

-1039 ASATIAYGASTNIN
+1039 ASTTIAYGASTNIN

-1059 YDPSKGFSNG
+1059 YDPSKGFSNDHC
-1069 QGTKMNFLGSSSIDA
+1069 TKMNFLGNSIDA

-1148 HTTVTLQLFVTDV
+1148 QTTITLQLFVTDV

-1186 KHRR
+1186 NHRR

>member
-32 IENLQDQ
+32 IENLQGQ

-113 GDITGINGKIT
+113 GDITGI
-124 DINGQ
+124 
-129 IIDLDAKYTT
+129 
-139 ANGQII
+139 
-145 DLNGKISDLDARLL
+145 NGKISDLDARLL

-257 SQLKDAQDG
+257 SQLNDANEG

-272 KINENK
+272 KIKANK
-278 QKIDGIVNQLLELEG
+278 QKIDEIVGQLTELQNQ
-293 KIAANKLAVETLESN
+293 INANKSKVETLESN
-308 FLTKVNELVAGPNG
+308 YLSKVNELVAGQNG
-322 LKTSID
+322 LKTSIE
-328 GLKNANETVNQRL
+328 GLKSANETINQRL
-341 EAIDGRLDGVD
+341 ESAEGRLDT
-352 GRLDGIDELIQSL
+352 IDDLIASL

-370 VTSSIDQL
+370 VTSSIDRL
-378 RQEIEAKIGKL
+378 REEIEAKIGKL
-389 NEEGKKESVA
+389 NEEGKDDTVA
-399 TLIAGINSSIT
+399 SLIAGINSSIT

-447 DNTFDAVWGK
+447 DNTFDAVWGR

-462 VGNFA
+462 VAGFA
-467 KDDTKR
+467 KDDAKR

-554 HFRYKCSN
+554 HFRYKCGN

-841 YNNGTKVALNHQNE
+841 YNNTTKVALNHQNE

-948 MNFNNEGSKILFK
+948 MNFDNEGSKILFK

-1069 QGTKMNFLGSSSIDA
+1069 QGTKMNFLGSSIDA

-1148 HTTVTLQLFVTDV
+1148 HATVTLHLFVTDV

>member
-32 IENLQDQ
+32 IENLQNQ

-113 GDITGINGKIT
+113 GDITGINGKI
-124 DINGQ
+124 
-129 IIDLDAKYTT
+129 
-139 ANGQII
+139 
-145 DLNGKISDLDARLL
+145 SDLDARLL

-225 GQINTLSDKVNDLS
+225 GQINTLSEKVNDLS

-257 SQLKDAQDG
+257 SQLNDAKDG

-272 KINENK
+272 KINKNK
-278 QKIDGIVNQLLELEG
+278 QKIDEIVGQLTELQNQVA
-293 KIAANKLAVETLESN
+293 KNKLAVETLESN
-308 FLTKVNELVAGPNG
+308 YLSKVNELVAGQNG
-322 LKTSID
+322 LKTSIE
-328 GLKNANETVNQRL
+328 GLKSANETINQRL
-341 EAIDGRLDGVD
+341 GSAEGRLDTIED
-352 GRLDGIDELIQSL
+352 LIASL

-389 NEEGKKESVA
+389 NEEGKDDTVA
-399 TLIAGINSSIT
+399 SLIAGINSSIT

-462 VGNFA
+462 VAGFA

-554 HFRYKCSN
+554 HFRYKCGN

-570 VSNVAYAATV
+570 ASNVAYAATV

-589 KKPSERSVYSK
+589 KKASERSVYSK

-633 VVNQPSWNS
+633 EQAQPTWNS

-689 GYDANAVADINKQS
+689 AYDANAVADINKQS

-772 AEVTPEAKTEQTAFA
+772 AEVTPKAKTEQTAFA

-828 TSADKQTNYVSCN
+828 TSADKQTDYVSCN
-841 YNNGTKVALNHQNE
+841 YNATKVALNHQNE
-855 IKNLKFAYDP
+855 IKNLKFAYEP

-893 SYTMKTPTKWKE
+893 SYTMKAPTDRNA
-905 KIVRGTNLFNNNVAI
+905 KIVRGTNLFNNDVAI
-920 FWAMSELDSN
+920 FWAMSEPGVDSN
-930 GNIVA
+930 GNPIVTA

-948 MNFNNEGSKILFK
+948 MDLDGSGSKILFK

-968 QNNNLTYQPTS
+968 QNNNLAYKPLSNTTS
-979 GLTSYDKFVV
+979 SYNKFVV

-1009 GCRNLW
+1009 GCSNLW
-1015 QAVGGDGDF
+1015 QAAGGDGDF
-1024 AVKFASRVL
+1024 KVKFASRVL

-1053 NASINA
+1053 NGSITA
-1059 YDPSKGFSNG
+1059 FDPSKGFSNG
-1069 QGTKMNFLGSSSIDA
+1069 QGTKMNFLGSSIDA
-1084 QIKDV
+1084 QIKNV
-1089 KVKFMNEGDKPL
+1089 KVEFMKDSDKPL

-1134 IVLETKDKASVQLG
+1134 IVLETKDKAYIQKQTSIE
-1148 HTTVTLQLFVTDV
+1148 LQLVVTDV
-1161 FGHCSEKNQYNITI
+1161 FGHTSKNGQYKITI
-1175 KIDPNLIPSHI
+1175 KIIDNVTPSNI
-1186 KHRR
+1186 NHRR

>member
-32 IENLQDQ
+32 IENLQGQ

-113 GDITGINGKIT
+113 GDITGINGKI
-124 DINGQ
+124 
-129 IIDLDAKYTT
+129 
-139 ANGQII
+139 
-145 DLNGKISDLDARLL
+145 SDLDARLL

-225 GQINTLSDKVNDLS
+225 GQINTLSEKVNDLS

-257 SQLKDAQDG
+257 SQLNDANEG

-272 KINENK
+272 KIKANK
-278 QKIDGIVNQLLELEG
+278 QKIDEIVGQLTELQNQ
-293 KIAANKLAVETLESN
+293 INANKSKVETLESN
-308 FLTKVNELVAGPNG
+308 YLSKVNELVAGQNG
-322 LKTSID
+322 LKTSIED
-328 GLKNANETVNQRL
+328 LKSANETINQRL
-341 EAIDGRLDGVD
+341 ESAEGRLDTIED
-352 GRLDGIDELIQSL
+352 LIASL

-389 NEEGKKESVA
+389 NEEGKDDTVA
-399 TLIAGINSSIT
+399 SLIAGINTSIT

-462 VGNFA
+462 VAGFA
-467 KDDTKR
+467 KDDTKH

-554 HFRYKCSN
+554 HFRYKCGN

-570 VSNVAYAATV
+570 ASNVAYAATV

-589 KKPSERSVYSK
+589 KKASERSVYSK

-633 VVNQPSWNS
+633 VVNQPTWNS

-669 TDHKVYA
+669 ADHKVYA

-689 GYDANAVADINKQS
+689 AYDANAVADINKQS

-813 PISGEDAGSVKSVTL
+813 PISGENAGSVKSVTL
-828 TSADKQTNYVSCN
+828 TSADKQTDYVSCN
-841 YNNGTKVALNHQNE
+841 YNNATKVALNHQND

-893 SYTMKTPTKWKE
+893 SYTMKAPTGLNA
-905 KIVRGTNLFNNNVAI
+905 KIVRGTNLFNNDVAI
-920 FWAMSELDSN
+920 FWAMSEHGTS
-930 GNIVA
+930 GNVVA

-943 IANVN
+943 IAHVN
-948 MNFNNEGSKILFK
+948 ENLDGNNSKIWFK

-968 QNNNLTYQPTS
+968 QNNNLAYKPES
-979 GLTSYDKFVV
+979 GLTSYNKFVV

-1009 GCRNLW
+1009 GCNNLW
-1015 QAVGGDGDF
+1015 QAAGGDGNF
-1024 AVKFASRVL
+1024 KVKFASRVL

-1053 NASINA
+1053 NGSINA

-1069 QGTKMNFLGSSSIDA
+1069 QGTKMNFLGSSIDA

-1089 KVKFMNEGDKPL
+1089 KVYFKNEGDMPL
-1101 FSKAYLADAAGN
+1101 FSKAYLADANGH

-1148 HTTVTLQLFVTDV
+1148 QTTITLQLVVTDV
-1161 FGHCSEKNQYNITI
+1161 FGHSSKKDQYNITI
-1175 KIDPNLIPSHI
+1175 KIDPNLTPSHI
-1186 KHRR
+1186 NHRR

>member
-32 IENLQDQ
+32 IENLQGQ

-113 GDITGINGKIT
+113 GDITGINGKI
-124 DINGQ
+124 
-129 IIDLDAKYTT
+129 
-139 ANGQII
+139 
-145 DLNGKISDLDARLL
+145 SDLDARLL

-186 ALAEKAYNLAEQTA
+186 ALAEKAYNLAEKTA
-200 ATAEANKQAI
+200 ATADANKQAI

-257 SQLKDAQDG
+257 SQLNDANEG

-272 KINENK
+272 KIIKNK
-278 QKIDGIVNQLLELEG
+278 QKIDEIVGQLTELQNQ
-293 KIAANKLAVETLESN
+293 IAKNKSAVETLESN
-308 FLTKVNELVAGPNG
+308 FLTEIDKIVNEQNG
-322 LKTSID
+322 LKTSIE
-328 GLKNANETVNQRL
+328 GLKSANETVNQRL
-341 EAIDGRLDGVD
+341 ESAEGRLDTIED
-352 GRLDGIDELIQSL
+352 LIASL

-389 NEEGKKESVA
+389 NEEGKDDTVA
-399 TLIAGINSSIT
+399 SLIAGINTSIT

-447 DNTFDAVWGK
+447 DNTFDAVWGR

-462 VGNFA
+462 VGSFA

-473 LVCFPEAS
+473 LVCFPEKS

-554 HFRYKCSN
+554 HFRYKCGN

-841 YNNGTKVALNHQNE
+841 YNNTTKVALNHQNE

-920 FWAMSELDSN
+920 FWAMPELDSN

-948 MNFNNEGSKILFK
+948 MNFDNEGSKILFK

-1059 YDPSKGFSNG
+1059 DDPSKGFSNNG
-1069 QGTKMNFLGSSSIDA
+1069 QGTKMNFLGSGIDA

-1148 HTTVTLQLFVTDV
+1148 HATVTLHLFVTDV

-1175 KIDPNLIPSHI
+1175 KIDPNLTPSHI
-1186 KHRR
+1186 NHRR

>member
-14 LLIAPATTFVGC
+14 LLVAPATTFVGC

-32 IENLQDQ
+32 IENLQGQ

-113 GDITGINGKIT
+113 GDITGING
-124 DINGQ
+124 N
-129 IIDLDAKYTT
+129 
-139 ANGQII
+139 
-145 DLNGKISDLDARLL
+145 ISDLDARLL

-257 SQLKDAQDG
+257 SQLNDANEG

-272 KINENK
+272 KIKANK
-278 QKIDGIVNQLLELEG
+278 QKIDEIVGQLTELQNQVA
-293 KIAANKLAVETLESN
+293 KNKLAVETLESN
-308 FLTKVNELVAGPNG
+308 YLSKVNELVAGQNG
-322 LKTSID
+322 LKTSIE
-328 GLKNANETVNQRL
+328 GLKSANETINQRL
-341 EAIDGRLDGVD
+341 ESAEGRLDTIED
-352 GRLDGIDELIQSL
+352 LIASL

-389 NEEGKKESVA
+389 NEEGKDDTVA
-399 TLIAGINSSIT
+399 SLIAGINTSIT

-462 VGNFA
+462 VAGFA

-554 HFRYKCSN
+554 HFRYKCGN

-570 VSNVAYAATV
+570 ASNVAYAATV

-589 KKPSERSVYSK
+589 KKASERSVYSK

-610 TAVASDGFGIGFD
+610 TAVASNGFGIGFD

-633 VVNQPSWNS
+633 EQAQPTWNS

-772 AEVTPEAKTEQTAFA
+772 AEVTPKASSVQTAFA

-828 TSADKQTNYVSCN
+828 TSADKQTDYVSCN
-841 YNNGTKVALNHQNE
+841 YNNATKVALNHQNE

-893 SYTMKTPTKWKE
+893 SYTMKAPTGWNE

-920 FWAMSELDSN
+920 FWAMSEFDSN

-968 QNNNLTYQPTS
+968 QNNNLTYQPAS

-1015 QAVGGDGDF
+1015 QAAGGDGNF
-1024 AVKFASRVL
+1024 KVKFASRVL

-1053 NASINA
+1053 NGSINA
-1059 YDPSKGFSNG
+1059 DDPSKGFSNNG
-1069 QGTKMNFLGSSSIDA
+1069 QGTKMNFLGSSIDA

-1101 FSKAYLADAAGN
+1101 FSKAYLADAHGN

-1148 HTTVTLQLFVTDV
+1148 HATVTLQLFITDV
-1161 FGHCSEKNQYNITI
+1161 FGHCSEKDQYNITI
-1175 KIDPNLIPSHI
+1175 KIDPNLTPSHI
-1186 KHRR
+1186 NHRR

>member
-32 IENLQDQ
+32 IENLQGQ

-54 IQNVE
+54 IKNVE

-79 KSEGTDA
+79 KSEGSDA

-113 GDITGINGKIT
+113 GDITGI
-124 DINGQ
+124 
-129 IIDLDAKYTT
+129 
-139 ANGQII
+139 
-145 DLNGKISDLDARLL
+145 NGKISDLDARLL

-225 GQINTLSDKVNDLS
+225 GQINTLSEKVNDLS
-239 KKLADQNADITAQ
+239 KELAKQNADITAQ

-257 SQLKDAQDG
+257 SQLSDANEG

-272 KINENK
+272 KIKENK
-278 QKIDGIVNQLLELEG
+278 QKIDEIVGQLTELQNQ
-293 KIAANKLAVETLESN
+293 INANKSKVETLESN
-308 FLTKVNELVAGPNG
+308 YLSKVNELVAGQNG
-322 LKTSID
+322 LKTSIE
-328 GLKNANETVNQRL
+328 GLKSANETVNQRL
-341 EAIDGRLDGVD
+341 ESAEGRLDTIED
-352 GRLDGIDELIQSL
+352 LIASL

-389 NEEGKKESVA
+389 NEEGKDDTVA
-399 TLIAGINSSIT
+399 SLIASINSSIT

-447 DNTFDAVWGK
+447 DNTFDAVWGR

-473 LVCFPEAS
+473 LVCFPEKS

-554 HFRYKCSN
+554 HFRYKCGN
-562 TKPSAEPQ
+562 TKPEAEPQ
-570 VSNVAYAATV
+570 VSKVAYAATV

-633 VVNQPSWNS
+633 VVPQPTWNS

-676 KYIKCTNALNSNG
+676 KYIKCTNALNSYG
-689 GYDANAVADINKQS
+689 AYDANAVADINKQS

-855 IKNLKFAYDP
+855 IKNLKFVYDP

-893 SYTMKTPTKWKE
+893 SYTMKAPTGLNA
-905 KIVRGTNLFNNNVAI
+905 KIVRGTNLFNNDVAI
-920 FWAMSELDSN
+920 FWAMSELGTS
-930 GNIVA
+930 GNVVA

-943 IANVN
+943 IAHVN
-948 MNFNNEGSKILFK
+948 ENLDGNNSKIWFK

-968 QNNNLTYQPTS
+968 QNNNLAYKPES
-979 GLTSYDKFVV
+979 GLTSYNKFVV

-1009 GCRNLW
+1009 GCNNLW
-1015 QAVGGDGDF
+1015 QAAGGDGNF
-1024 AVKFASRVL
+1024 KVKFASRVL

-1053 NASINA
+1053 NGSINA

-1069 QGTKMNFLGSSSIDA
+1069 QGTKMNFLGSSIDA

-1089 KVKFMNEGDKPL
+1089 KVYFKNEGDMPL

-1118 LTNTVTTPNN
+1118 LTNTKTTPNN

-1148 HTTVTLQLFVTDV
+1148 QTTITLQLVVTDV
-1161 FGHCSEKNQYNITI
+1161 FGHSSKKDQYNITI
-1175 KIDPNLIPSHI
+1175 KIDPNLTPSHI
-1186 KHRR
+1186 NHRR

>member
-32 IENLQDQ
+32 IENLQGQ

-79 KSEGTDA
+79 KSEGSDA

-113 GDITGINGKIT
+113 GDITGI
-124 DINGQ
+124 
-129 IIDLDAKYTT
+129 
-139 ANGQII
+139 
-145 DLNGKISDLDARLL
+145 NGKISDLDARLL

-257 SQLKDAQDG
+257 SQLNDANEG

-272 KINENK
+272 KIKANK
-278 QKIDGIVNQLLELEG
+278 QKIDEIVGQLTELQNQ
-293 KIAANKLAVETLESN
+293 INANKSKVETLESN
-308 FLTKVNELVAGPNG
+308 YLSKVNELVAGQNG
-322 LKTSID
+322 LKTSIE
-328 GLKNANETVNQRL
+328 GLKSANETINQRL
-341 EAIDGRLDGVD
+341 ESAEGRLDTIED
-352 GRLDGIDELIQSL
+352 LIASL

-389 NEEGKKESVA
+389 NEEGKDDTVA
-399 TLIAGINSSIT
+399 SLIAGINTSIT

-447 DNTFDAVWGK
+447 DNKFDAVWGK

-462 VGNFA
+462 VAGFA

-554 HFRYKCSN
+554 HFRYKCGN

-570 VSNVAYAATV
+570 ASNVAYAATV

-589 KKPSERSVYSK
+589 KKASERSVYSK

-610 TAVASDGFGIGFD
+610 TAVGSEGFGIGFD

-633 VVNQPSWNS
+633 VVNQSTWNS

-689 GYDANAVADINKQS
+689 AYDANAVADINKQS

-772 AEVTPEAKTEQTAFA
+772 AEVTPEAKTDQTAFA

-813 PISGEDAGSVKSVTL
+813 PISGENAGSVKSVTL
-828 TSADKQTNYVSCN
+828 TSADKQTDYVSCN

-855 IKNLKFAYDP
+855 IKNLKFVYDP

-893 SYTMKTPTKWKE
+893 SYTMKAPTGLNA
-905 KIVRGTNLFNNNVAI
+905 KIVRGTNLFNNDVAI
-920 FWAMSELDSN
+920 FWAMSEHGVDQS
-930 GNIVA
+930 GNPIVTA

-943 IANVN
+943 IAHVN
-948 MNFNNEGSKILFK
+948 ENLDGNNSKIWFK

-968 QNNNLTYQPTS
+968 QNNNLAYKPES
-979 GLTSYDKFVV
+979 GLTSYNKFVV

-1009 GCRNLW
+1009 GCNNLW
-1015 QAVGGDGDF
+1015 QAAGGDGNF
-1024 AVKFASRVL
+1024 KVKFASRVL

-1039 ASATIAYGASTNIN
+1039 ASATIPYGASTKIN
-1053 NASINA
+1053 NGSINA

-1069 QGTKMNFLGSSSIDA
+1069 QGTKMNFLGSSIDA

-1089 KVKFMNEGDKPL
+1089 KVYFKNEGDMPL
-1101 FSKAYLADAAGN
+1101 FSKAYLADAHGN

-1148 HTTVTLQLFVTDV
+1148 QTTITLQLVVTDV
-1161 FGHCSEKNQYNITI
+1161 FGHSSKKDQYNITI
-1175 KIDPNLIPSHI
+1175 KIDPNLTPSHI

>member
-32 IENLQDQ
+32 IENLQGQ

-79 KSEGTDA
+79 KSEGSDA

-113 GDITGINGKIT
+113 GDITGI
-124 DINGQ
+124 
-129 IIDLDAKYTT
+129 
-139 ANGQII
+139 
-145 DLNGKISDLDARLL
+145 NGKISDLDARLL

-257 SQLKDAQDG
+257 SQLNDANEG

-272 KINENK
+272 KIKANK
-278 QKIDGIVNQLLELEG
+278 QKIDEIVGQLTELQNQ
-293 KIAANKLAVETLESN
+293 INANKSKVETLESN
-308 FLTKVNELVAGPNG
+308 YLSKVNELVAGQNG
-322 LKTSID
+322 LKTSIE
-328 GLKNANETVNQRL
+328 GLKSANETINQRL
-341 EAIDGRLDGVD
+341 ESAEGRLDT
-352 GRLDGIDELIQSL
+352 IDDLIASL

-370 VTSSIDQL
+370 VTSSIDRL
-378 RQEIEAKIGKL
+378 REEIEAKIGKL
-389 NEEGKKESVA
+389 NEEGKDDTVA
-399 TLIAGINSSIT
+399 SLIAGINSSIT

-447 DNTFDAVWGK
+447 DNTFDAVWGR

-462 VGNFA
+462 VAGFA

-554 HFRYKCSN
+554 HFRYKCGN

-570 VSNVAYAATV
+570 ASNVAYAATV

-589 KKPSERSVYSK
+589 KKASERSVYSK

-633 VVNQPSWNS
+633 EQNQPTWNS

-772 AEVTPEAKTEQTAFA
+772 AEVTPEAKTDQTAFA

-813 PISGEDAGSVKSVTL
+813 PISGENAGSVKSVTL
-828 TSADKQTNYVSCN
+828 TSADKQTDYVSCN

-855 IKNLKFAYDP
+855 IKNLKFVYDP

-893 SYTMKTPTKWKE
+893 SYTMKAPTGLNA
-905 KIVRGTNLFNNNVAI
+905 KIVRGTNLFNNDVAI
-920 FWAMSELDSN
+920 FWAMSEHGVDQS
-930 GNIVA
+930 GNPIVTA

-943 IANVN
+943 IAHVN
-948 MNFNNEGSKILFK
+948 ENLDVNNSKIWFK

-968 QNNNLTYQPTS
+968 QNNNLAYKPES
-979 GLTSYDKFVV
+979 GLTSYNKFVV

-1009 GCRNLW
+1009 GCNNLW
-1015 QAVGGDGDF
+1015 QAAGGDGNF
-1024 AVKFASRVL
+1024 KVKFASRVL

-1053 NASINA
+1053 NGSINA

-1069 QGTKMNFLGSSSIDA
+1069 QGTKMNFLGSSIDA

-1089 KVKFMNEGDKPL
+1089 KVYFKNEGDMPL
-1101 FSKAYLADAAGN
+1101 FSKAYLADAAGH

-1148 HTTVTLQLFVTDV
+1148 QTTITLQLVVTDV
-1161 FGHCSEKNQYNITI
+1161 FGHSSKKDQYNITI
-1175 KIDPNLIPSHI
+1175 KIDPNLTPSNI

>member
-14 LLIAPATTFVGC
+14 LLVAPATTFVGC

-32 IENLQDQ
+32 IENLQGQ

-113 GDITGINGKIT
+113 GDITGINGKI
-124 DINGQ
+124 
-129 IIDLDAKYTT
+129 
-139 ANGQII
+139 
-145 DLNGKISDLDARLL
+145 SDLDARLL

-200 ATAEANKQAI
+200 ATADANKQAI

-225 GQINTLSDKVNDLS
+225 GQINTLGEKVNDLS
-239 KKLADQNADITAQ
+239 TKLAKQNADITAQ

-257 SQLKDAQDG
+257 SQLDDAKNG
-266 ISANGD
+266 ISANGN
-272 KINENK
+272 KITENK
-278 QKIDGIVNQLLELEG
+278 QKIDEIVNQLTGLQNQ
-293 KIAANKLAVETLESN
+293 IAKNKSAVETLESN
-308 FLTKVNELVAGPNG
+308 FLTEIDKIVNEQNG
-322 LKTSID
+322 LKTSIE
-328 GLKNANETVNQRL
+328 GLKSANETVNQRL
-341 EAIDGRLDGVD
+341 ESAEGRLDTIED
-352 GRLDGIDELIQSL
+352 LIASL

-389 NEEGKKESVA
+389 NEEGKDDTVA
-399 TLIAGINSSIT
+399 SLIAGINTSIT

-447 DNTFDAVWGK
+447 DNTFDAVWGR

-462 VGNFA
+462 VGSFA

-473 LVCFPEAS
+473 LVCFPEKS

-527 TAYTLTRAEVA
+527 TTYTLTRAEVA

-554 HFRYKCSN
+554 HFRYKCGN

-841 YNNGTKVALNHQNE
+841 YNNTTKVALNHQNE

-948 MNFNNEGSKILFK
+948 MNFDNEGSKILFK

-1069 QGTKMNFLGSSSIDA
+1069 QGTKMNFLGSSIDA

-1148 HTTVTLQLFVTDV
+1148 HATVTLHLFVTDV

>member
-32 IENLQDQ
+32 IENLQGQ

-113 GDITGINGKIT
+113 GDITGINGKI
-124 DINGQ
+124 
-129 IIDLDAKYTT
+129 
-139 ANGQII
+139 
-145 DLNGKISDLDARLL
+145 SDLDARLL

-210 KDAADNL
+210 KDAAANL

-225 GQINTLSDKVNDLS
+225 GQINTLSEKVNDLS
-239 KKLADQNADITAQ
+239 KELAKQNADITAQ

-257 SQLKDAQDG
+257 SQLSDANEG

-272 KINENK
+272 KINKNK
-278 QKIDGIVNQLLELEG
+278 QKIDEIVGQLTELQNQ
-293 KIAANKLAVETLESN
+293 INANKSKVETLESN
-308 FLTKVNELVAGPNG
+308 YLSKVNELVAGQNG
-322 LKTSID
+322 LKTSIE
-328 GLKNANETVNQRL
+328 GLKSANETINQRL
-341 EAIDGRLDGVD
+341 ESAEGRLDTIED
-352 GRLDGIDELIQSL
+352 LIASL

-389 NEEGKKESVA
+389 NEEGKDDTVA
-399 TLIAGINSSIT
+399 SLIAGINTSIT
-410 SIQGDITRIDGEI
+410 SIQDDITRIDGEI

-473 LVCFPEAS
+473 LVCFPEKS

-562 TKPSAEPQ
+562 TKPEAEPQ
-570 VSNVAYAATV
+570 ASNVAYAATV

-633 VVNQPSWNS
+633 VVNQPTWNS

-841 YNNGTKVALNHQNE
+841 YNNTTKVALNHQNE

-948 MNFNNEGSKILFK
+948 MNFDNEGSKILFK

-1069 QGTKMNFLGSSSIDA
+1069 QGTKMNFLGSSIDA

-1148 HTTVTLQLFVTDV
+1148 HATVTLHLFVTDV

>member
-32 IENLQDQ
+32 IENLQGQ

-113 GDITGINGKIT
+113 GDITGINGKI
-124 DINGQ
+124 
-129 IIDLDAKYTT
+129 
-139 ANGQII
+139 
-145 DLNGKISDLDARLL
+145 SDLDARLL

-225 GQINTLSDKVNDLS
+225 GQINTLSEKVNDLS

-257 SQLKDAQDG
+257 SQLNDANEG

-272 KINENK
+272 KIKANK
-278 QKIDGIVNQLLELEG
+278 QKIDEIVGQLTELQNQ
-293 KIAANKLAVETLESN
+293 INANKSKVETLESN
-308 FLTKVNELVAGPNG
+308 YLSKVNELVAGQNG
-322 LKTSID
+322 LKTSIE
-328 GLKNANETVNQRL
+328 GLKSANETVNQRL
-341 EAIDGRLDGVD
+341 EAAEGRLDT
-352 GRLDGIDELIQSL
+352 IDNLIASL

-389 NEEGKKESVA
+389 NEEGKDDTVA
-399 TLIAGINSSIT
+399 SLIAGINTSIT
-410 SIQGDITRIDGEI
+410 TIQRDITRIDGEI

-447 DNTFDAVWGK
+447 DNTFDAVWGR

-462 VGNFA
+462 VAGFA

-562 TKPSAEPQ
+562 TKPEAEPQ
-570 VSNVAYAATV
+570 ASNVAYAATV

-589 KKPSERSVYSK
+589 KKASERSVYSK

-633 VVNQPSWNS
+633 VVNQPTWNS

-813 PISGEDAGSVKSVTL
+813 PISGENAGSVKSVTL
-828 TSADKQTNYVSCN
+828 TSADKQTDYISCN
-841 YNNGTKVALNHQNE
+841 YNNATKVALNHQNE

-865 TTIDLNKTY
+865 TAIDLNKTY

-920 FWAMSELDSN
+920 FWAMSELDNS

-948 MNFNNEGSKILFK
+948 MNFDNEGSKILFK

-968 QNNNLTYQPTS
+968 QNNNLTYQPSS

-1015 QAVGGDGDF
+1015 QAVGGDGNF

-1053 NASINA
+1053 NRSINA

-1069 QGTKMNFLGSSSIDA
+1069 QGTKMNFLGSNIDA

-1089 KVKFMNEGDKPL
+1089 KVKFMNESDKPL

-1148 HTTVTLQLFVTDV
+1148 EATITLQLFVTDV

>member
-32 IENLQDQ
+32 IENLQGQ

-113 GDITGINGKIT
+113 GDITGINGKI
-124 DINGQ
+124 
-129 IIDLDAKYTT
+129 
-139 ANGQII
+139 
-145 DLNGKISDLDARLL
+145 SDLDARLL

-186 ALAEKAYNLAEQTA
+186 ALAEKAYNLAEKTA
-200 ATAEANKQAI
+200 ATADANKQAI
-210 KDAADNL
+210 KDAAENL

-257 SQLKDAQDG
+257 SQLNDANEG

-272 KINENK
+272 KIIKNK
-278 QKIDGIVNQLLELEG
+278 QKIDDIVGQLTELQNQ
-293 KIAANKLAVETLESN
+293 IAKNKSAVETLESN
-308 FLTKVNELVAGPNG
+308 FLTEIDKIVNEQNG
-322 LKTSID
+322 LKTSIE
-328 GLKNANETVNQRL
+328 GLKSANETVNQRL
-341 EAIDGRLDGVD
+341 ESAEGRLDTIED
-352 GRLDGIDELIQSL
+352 LIASL

-370 VTSSIDQL
+370 ITSSIDQL

-389 NEEGKKESVA
+389 NEEGKDDTVA
-399 TLIAGINSSIT
+399 SLIAGINTSIT
-410 SIQGDITRIDGEI
+410 SVQGDITRIDGEI

-473 LVCFPEAS
+473 LVCFPEKS

-554 HFRYKCSN
+554 HFRYKCGN

-570 VSNVAYAATV
+570 ASNVAYAATV

-589 KKPSERSVYSK
+589 KKASERSVYSK

-633 VVNQPSWNS
+633 VVNQPTWNS
-642 IETKGVVRPVANK
+642 IETMGVVRPVANK

-689 GYDANAVADINKQS
+689 AYDGNAVADINKQS

-841 YNNGTKVALNHQNE
+841 YNNGTKVALSHQNE
-855 IKNLKFAYDP
+855 IKNLKFVYDP

-893 SYTMKTPTKWKE
+893 SYTMKAPTGLNA
-905 KIVRGTNLFNNNVAI
+905 KIVRGTNLFNNDVAI
-920 FWAMSELDSN
+920 FWAMSEHGVDQS
-930 GNIVA
+930 GNPIVTA

-943 IANVN
+943 IAHVN
-948 MNFNNEGSKILFK
+948 ENLDGNNSKIWFK

-968 QNNNLTYQPTS
+968 QNNNLAYRPES
-979 GLTSYDKFVV
+979 GLTSYNKFVV

-1009 GCRNLW
+1009 GCNNLW
-1015 QAVGGDGDF
+1015 QAAGGDGNF
-1024 AVKFASRVL
+1024 KVKFASRVL

-1053 NASINA
+1053 NGSINA

-1069 QGTKMNFLGSSSIDA
+1069 QGTKMNFLGNSIDA

-1089 KVKFMNEGDKPL
+1089 KVYFKNEGDMPL
-1101 FSKAYLADAAGN
+1101 FSKAYLADAAGH

-1148 HTTVTLQLFVTDV
+1148 QTTITLQLVVTDV
-1161 FGHCSEKNQYNITI
+1161 FGHSSKKDQYNITI
-1175 KIDPNLIPSHI
+1175 KIDPNLTPSHI
-1186 KHRR
+1186 NHRR

>member
-14 LLIAPATTFVGC
+14 LLVAPATTFVGC

-32 IENLQDQ
+32 IENLQGQ

-54 IQNVE
+54 IKNVE

-79 KSEGTDA
+79 KSEGSDA

-113 GDITGINGKIT
+113 GDITGI
-124 DINGQ
+124 
-129 IIDLDAKYTT
+129 
-139 ANGQII
+139 
-145 DLNGKISDLDARLL
+145 NGKISDLDARLL

-186 ALAEKAYNLAEQTA
+186 ALAEKAYNLAEKTA
-200 ATAEANKQAI
+200 ATADANKQAI
-210 KDAADNL
+210 KDAAENL

-225 GQINTLSDKVNDLS
+225 RQINTLSDKVNDLS

-257 SQLKDAQDG
+257 SQLNDANEG

-272 KINENK
+272 KIIKNK
-278 QKIDGIVNQLLELEG
+278 QKIDEIVGQLTELQNQ
-293 KIAANKLAVETLESN
+293 IAKNKSAVETLESN
-308 FLTKVNELVAGPNG
+308 FLTEIDKIVNEQNG
-322 LKTSID
+322 LKTSIE
-328 GLKNANETVNQRL
+328 GLKSANETVNQRL
-341 EAIDGRLDGVD
+341 ESAEGRLDTIED
-352 GRLDGIDELIQSL
+352 LIASL

-389 NEEGKKESVA
+389 NEEGKDDTVA
-399 TLIAGINSSIT
+399 SLIAGINTSIT

-473 LVCFPEAS
+473 LVCFPEKS
-481 NRKATRAFDEYTVED
+481 NRKANRAFDEYTVED

-554 HFRYKCSN
+554 HFRYKCGN

-633 VVNQPSWNS
+633 VVPQPTWNS

-689 GYDANAVADINKQS
+689 AYDANAVADINKQS

-855 IKNLKFAYDP
+855 IKNLKFVYDP

-893 SYTMKTPTKWKE
+893 SYTMKAPTGLNA
-905 KIVRGTNLFNNNVAI
+905 KIVRGTNLFNNDVAI
-920 FWAMSELDSN
+920 FWAMSELGTS
-930 GNIVA
+930 GNVVA

-943 IANVN
+943 IAHVN
-948 MNFNNEGSKILFK
+948 ENLDGNNSKIWFK

-968 QNNNLTYQPTS
+968 QNNNLAYKPES
-979 GLTSYDKFVV
+979 GLTSYNKFVV

-1009 GCRNLW
+1009 GCNNLW
-1015 QAVGGDGDF
+1015 QAAGGDGNF
-1024 AVKFASRVL
+1024 KVKFASRVL

-1053 NASINA
+1053 NGSINA

-1069 QGTKMNFLGSSSIDA
+1069 QGTKMNFLGSSIDA

-1089 KVKFMNEGDKPL
+1089 KVYFKNEGDMPL

-1128 AAKADH
+1128 ATKADH

-1148 HTTVTLQLFVTDV
+1148 QTTITLQLVVTDV
-1161 FGHCSEKNQYNITI
+1161 FGHSSKKDQYNITI
-1175 KIDPNLIPSHI
+1175 KIDPNLTPSHI

>member
-79 KSEGTDA
+79 KSEGSDA

-113 GDITGINGKIT
+113 GDITGI
-124 DINGQ
+124 
-129 IIDLDAKYTT
+129 
-139 ANGQII
+139 
-145 DLNGKISDLDARLL
+145 NGKISDLDARLL

-225 GQINTLSDKVNDLS
+225 GQINTLSDKVNELS

-257 SQLKDAQDG
+257 SQLNDANEG

-272 KINENK
+272 KIKANK
-278 QKIDGIVNQLLELEG
+278 QKIDEIVGQLTELQNQ
-293 KIAANKLAVETLESN
+293 INANKSKVETLESN
-308 FLTKVNELVAGPNG
+308 YLSKVNELVAGQNG
-322 LKTSID
+322 LKTSIE
-328 GLKNANETVNQRL
+328 GLKSANETINQRL
-341 EAIDGRLDGVD
+341 ESAEGRLDTIED
-352 GRLDGIDELIQSL
+352 LIASL

-370 VTSSIDQL
+370 ITSSIDQL

-389 NEEGKKESVA
+389 NEEGKDDTVA
-399 TLIAGINSSIT
+399 SLIAGINTSIT

-473 LVCFPEAS
+473 LVCFPEKS

-554 HFRYKCSN
+554 HFRYKCGN

-570 VSNVAYAATV
+570 ASNVAYAATV

-633 VVNQPSWNS
+633 VVPQPTWNS

-772 AEVTPEAKTEQTAFA
+772 AVVTPEAKTGQTAFA

-841 YNNGTKVALNHQNE
+841 YNNGTKVALNYQNE

-865 TTIDLNKTY
+865 TAIDLNKTY
-874 KFKVVFYDANDN
+874 KFRVVFYDANDN

-893 SYTMKTPTKWKE
+893 SYTMKAPTGWNA
-905 KIVRGTNLFNNNVAI
+905 KIVRGTNLFNNDVAI
-920 FWAMSELDSN
+920 FWAMSEHGTS
-930 GNIVA
+930 GNVVA

-948 MNFNNEGSKILFK
+948 MNFDNEGSKILFK

-968 QNNNLTYQPTS
+968 QNNNLTYQPAS

-1015 QAVGGDGDF
+1015 QAAGGDGNF
-1024 AVKFASRVL
+1024 KVKFASRVL

-1053 NASINA
+1053 NGSINA

-1069 QGTKMNFLGSSSIDA
+1069 QGTKMNFLGSSIDA

-1128 AAKADH
+1128 AANADH
-1134 IVLETKDKASVQLG
+1134 IVLETKDKAAVQLG

>member
-32 IENLQDQ
+32 IENLQNQ

-113 GDITGINGKIT
+113 GDITGING
-124 DINGQ
+124 N
-129 IIDLDAKYTT
+129 
-139 ANGQII
+139 
-145 DLNGKISDLDARLL
+145 ISSLDARLL

-239 KKLADQNADITAQ
+239 KELAKQNADITGQ
-252 INSLK
+252 ISSLK
-257 SQLKDAQDG
+257 SQLEDAKND

-272 KINENK
+272 KILANK
-278 QKIDGIVNQLLELEG
+278 QKIDEIVGQLTELQNQVA
-293 KIAANKLAVETLESN
+293 KNKLAVETLESN
-308 FLTKVNELVAGPNG
+308 YLSKVNELVAGQNG
-322 LKTSID
+322 LKTSIE
-328 GLKNANETVNQRL
+328 GLKSANETINQRL
-341 EAIDGRLDGVD
+341 ESAEGRLDTIED
-352 GRLDGIDELIQSL
+352 LIASL

-389 NEEGKKESVA
+389 NEEGKDDTVA
-399 TLIAGINSSIT
+399 SLIAGINTSIT

-462 VGNFA
+462 VAGFA

-554 HFRYKCSN
+554 HFRYKCGN

-570 VSNVAYAATV
+570 ASNVAYAATV

-589 KKPSERSVYSK
+589 KKASERSVYSK

-633 VVNQPSWNS
+633 VVNQPTWNS

-689 GYDANAVADINKQS
+689 AYDANAVADINKQS

-772 AEVTPEAKTEQTAFA
+772 AEVTPEAKTDQTAFA

-813 PISGEDAGSVKSVTL
+813 PISGENAGSVKSVTL
-828 TSADKQTNYVSCN
+828 TSADKQTDYVSCN

-855 IKNLKFAYDP
+855 IKNLKFVYDP

-893 SYTMKTPTKWKE
+893 SYTMKAPTGLNA
-905 KIVRGTNLFNNNVAI
+905 KIVRGTNLFNNDVAI
-920 FWAMSELDSN
+920 FWAMSEHGVDQS
-930 GNIVA
+930 GNPIVTA

-943 IANVN
+943 IAHVN
-948 MNFNNEGSKILFK
+948 ENLDGNNSKIWFK

-968 QNNNLTYQPTS
+968 QNNNLAYKPES
-979 GLTSYDKFVV
+979 GLTSYNKFVV

-1009 GCRNLW
+1009 GCNNLW
-1015 QAVGGDGDF
+1015 QAAGGDGNF
-1024 AVKFASRVL
+1024 KVKFASRVL

-1053 NASINA
+1053 NGSINA

-1069 QGTKMNFLGSSSIDA
+1069 QGTKMNFLGSSIDA

-1089 KVKFMNEGDKPL
+1089 KVYFKNEGDMPL
-1101 FSKAYLADAAGN
+1101 FSKAYLADAHGN

-1148 HTTVTLQLFVTDV
+1148 QTTITLQLVVTDV
-1161 FGHCSEKNQYNITI
+1161 FGHSSKKDQYNITI
-1175 KIDPNLIPSHI
+1175 KIDPNLTPSHI
-1186 KHRR
+1186 NHRR

>member
-14 LLIAPATTFVGC
+14 LLVAPATTFVGC

-32 IENLQDQ
+32 IENLQGQ

-113 GDITGINGKIT
+113 GDITGING
-124 DINGQ
+124 N
-129 IIDLDAKYTT
+129 
-139 ANGQII
+139 
-145 DLNGKISDLDARLL
+145 ISSLDARLL

-257 SQLKDAQDG
+257 SQLNDANEG

-272 KINENK
+272 KIKANK
-278 QKIDGIVNQLLELEG
+278 QKIDEIVGQLTELQNQVA
-293 KIAANKLAVETLESN
+293 KNKLAVETLESN
-308 FLTKVNELVAGPNG
+308 YLSKVNELVAGQNG
-322 LKTSID
+322 LKTSIE
-328 GLKNANETVNQRL
+328 GLKSANETINQRL
-341 EAIDGRLDGVD
+341 ESAEGRLDTIED
-352 GRLDGIDELIQSL
+352 LIASL

-389 NEEGKKESVA
+389 NEEGKDDTVA
-399 TLIAGINSSIT
+399 SLIAGINTSIT

-462 VGNFA
+462 VAGFA

-554 HFRYKCSN
+554 HFRYKCGN

-570 VSNVAYAATV
+570 ASNVAYAATV

-589 KKPSERSVYSK
+589 KKASERSVYSK

-610 TAVASDGFGIGFD
+610 TAVASNGFGIGFD

-633 VVNQPSWNS
+633 EQAQPTWNT

-772 AEVTPEAKTEQTAFA
+772 AEVTPKASSVQTAFA

-828 TSADKQTNYVSCN
+828 TSADKQTDYVSCN
-841 YNNGTKVALNHQNE
+841 YNNATKVALNHQNE

-874 KFKVVFYDANDN
+874 KFKVVFYDANDY

-893 SYTMKTPTKWKE
+893 SYTMKAPTGWNE
-905 KIVRGTNLFNNNVAI
+905 KIVRGTNLFNNNEAI
-920 FWAMSELDSN
+920 FWAMSEFDSN

-935 AYGDFSSI
+935 AYGEFSSI

-968 QNNNLTYQPTS
+968 QNNNLTYQPAS

-1015 QAVGGDGDF
+1015 QAAGGDGNF
-1024 AVKFASRVL
+1024 KVKFASRVL

-1039 ASATIAYGASTNIN
+1039 ASATIAYGDNTNIYN
-1053 NASINA
+1053 GSIKA
-1059 YDPSKGFSNG
+1059 DDPSKGFSNNG
-1069 QGTKMNFLGSSSIDA
+1069 QGTKMNFLGSSIDA

-1101 FSKAYLADAAGN
+1101 FSKAYLADAHGN

-1148 HTTVTLQLFVTDV
+1148 HATVTLQLFVTDV
-1161 FGHCSEKNQYNITI
+1161 FGHCSEKDQYNITI
-1175 KIDPNLIPSHI
+1175 KIDPNLTPSHI
-1186 KHRR
+1186 NHRR

>member
-32 IENLQDQ
+32 IENLQGQ

-113 GDITGINGKIT
+113 GDITGINGKI
-124 DINGQ
+124 
-129 IIDLDAKYTT
+129 
-139 ANGQII
+139 
-145 DLNGKISDLDARLL
+145 SDLDARLL

-186 ALAEKAYNLAEQTA
+186 ALAEKAYNLAEKTA
-200 ATAEANKQAI
+200 ATADANKQAI

-257 SQLKDAQDG
+257 SQLNDANEG

-272 KINENK
+272 KIIKNK
-278 QKIDGIVNQLLELEG
+278 QKIDEIVGQLTELQNQ
-293 KIAANKLAVETLESN
+293 IAKNKSAVETLESN
-308 FLTKVNELVAGPNG
+308 FLTEIDKIVNEQNG
-322 LKTSID
+322 LKTSIE
-328 GLKNANETVNQRL
+328 GLKSANETVNQRL
-341 EAIDGRLDGVD
+341 ESAEGRLDTIED
-352 GRLDGIDELIQSL
+352 LIASL

-389 NEEGKKESVA
+389 NEEGKDDTVA
-399 TLIAGINSSIT
+399 SLIAGINTSIT

-447 DNTFDAVWGK
+447 DNTFDAVWGR

-462 VGNFA
+462 VGSFA

-473 LVCFPEAS
+473 LVCFPEKS

-554 HFRYKCSN
+554 HFRYKCGN

-841 YNNGTKVALNHQNE
+841 YNNTTKVALNHQNE

-948 MNFNNEGSKILFK
+948 MNFDNEGSKILFK

-1069 QGTKMNFLGSSSIDA
+1069 QGTKMNFLGSSIDA

-1128 AAKADH
+1128 AAEADH

-1148 HTTVTLQLFVTDV
+1148 HATVTLHLFVTDV

>member
-14 LLIAPATTFVGC
+14 LLVAPATTFVGC

-32 IENLQDQ
+32 IENLQGQ

-113 GDITGINGKIT
+113 GDITGI
-124 DINGQ
+124 
-129 IIDLDAKYTT
+129 
-139 ANGQII
+139 
-145 DLNGKISDLDARLL
+145 NGKISDLDARLL

-257 SQLKDAQDG
+257 SQLNDANEG

-272 KINENK
+272 KIKANK
-278 QKIDGIVNQLLELEG
+278 QKIDEIVGQLTELQNQ
-293 KIAANKLAVETLESN
+293 INANKSKVETLESN
-308 FLTKVNELVAGPNG
+308 YLSKVNELVAGQNG
-322 LKTSID
+322 LKTSIE
-328 GLKNANETVNQRL
+328 GLKSANETINQRL
-341 EAIDGRLDGVD
+341 ESAEGRLDTIED
-352 GRLDGIDELIQSL
+352 LIASL

-389 NEEGKKESVA
+389 NEEGKDDTVA
-399 TLIAGINSSIT
+399 SLIAGINSSIT

-473 LVCFPEAS
+473 LVCFPEKS

-554 HFRYKCSN
+554 HFRYKCGN

-570 VSNVAYAATV
+570 ASNVAYAATV

-633 VVNQPSWNS
+633 VVPQPTWNS

-772 AEVTPEAKTEQTAFA
+772 AVVTPEAKTEQTAFA

-865 TTIDLNKTY
+865 TAIDLNKTY
-874 KFKVVFYDANDN
+874 KFRVVFYDANDN

-893 SYTMKTPTKWKE
+893 SYTMKAPTGWNA
-905 KIVRGTNLFNNNVAI
+905 KIVRGTNLFNNDVAI
-920 FWAMSELDSN
+920 FWAMSELGTS
-930 GNIVA
+930 GNVVA

-948 MNFNNEGSKILFK
+948 MNFDNEGSKILFK

-968 QNNNLTYQPTS
+968 QNNNLTYQPAS

-1015 QAVGGDGDF
+1015 QAAGGDGNF
-1024 AVKFASRVL
+1024 KVKFASRAL

-1053 NASINA
+1053 NGSINA

-1069 QGTKMNFLGSSSIDA
+1069 QGTKMNFLGSSIDA

-1101 FSKAYLADAAGN
+1101 FTKAYLADAAGN

-1134 IVLETKDKASVQLG
+1134 IVLETKDKASIQLDR

-1186 KHRR
+1186 NHRR

>member
-14 LLIAPATTFVGC
+14 LLVAPATTFVGC

-32 IENLQDQ
+32 IENLQGQ

-54 IQNVE
+54 IKNVE

-79 KSEGTDA
+79 KSEGSDA

-113 GDITGINGKIT
+113 GDITGI
-124 DINGQ
+124 
-129 IIDLDAKYTT
+129 
-139 ANGQII
+139 
-145 DLNGKISDLDARLL
+145 NGKISDLDARLL

-186 ALAEKAYNLAEQTA
+186 ALAEKAYNLAEKTA
-200 ATAEANKQAI
+200 ATADANKQAI
-210 KDAADNL
+210 KDAAENL

-257 SQLKDAQDG
+257 SQLNDANEG

-272 KINENK
+272 KIIKNK
-278 QKIDGIVNQLLELEG
+278 QKIDEIVGQLTELQNQ
-293 KIAANKLAVETLESN
+293 IAKNKSAVETLESN
-308 FLTKVNELVAGPNG
+308 FLTEIDKIVNEQNG
-322 LKTSID
+322 LKTSIE
-328 GLKNANETVNQRL
+328 GLKSANETVNQRL
-341 EAIDGRLDGVD
+341 ESAEGRLDTIED
-352 GRLDGIDELIQSL
+352 LIASL

-389 NEEGKKESVA
+389 NEEGKDDTVA
-399 TLIAGINSSIT
+399 SLIAGINTSIT

-473 LVCFPEAS
+473 LVCFPEKS

-554 HFRYKCSN
+554 HFRYKCGN
-562 TKPSAEPQ
+562 TKPEAEPQ
-570 VSNVAYAATV
+570 VSKVAYAATV

-623 SEVNTFNQTS
+623 SEVNTFSQTS
-633 VVNQPSWNS
+633 VVPQPTWNS

-689 GYDANAVADINKQS
+689 AYDANAVADINKQS

-855 IKNLKFAYDP
+855 IKNLKFVYDP

-874 KFKVVFYDANDN
+874 KFKVVFYDVNDN

-893 SYTMKTPTKWKE
+893 SYTMKAPDRK
-905 KIVRGTNLFNNNVAI
+905 
-920 FWAMSELDSN
+920 S
-930 GNIVA
+930 
-935 AYGDFSSI
+935 
-943 IANVN
+943 
-948 MNFNNEGSKILFK
+948 
-961 NTDVYSQ
+961 
-968 QNNNLTYQPTS
+968 
-979 GLTSYDKFVV
+979 VV
-989 PFAAVDNNH
+989 
-998 IYNISAGVEYF
+998 
-1009 GCRNLW
+1009 
-1015 QAVGGDGDF
+1015 
-1024 AVKFASRVL
+1024 
-1033 NAKGFN
+1033 
-1039 ASATIAYGASTNIN
+1039 
-1053 NASINA
+1053 
-1059 YDPSKGFSNG
+1059 
-1069 QGTKMNFLGSSSIDA
+1069 
-1084 QIKDV
+1084 
-1089 KVKFMNEGDKPL
+1089 
-1101 FSKAYLADAAGN
+1101 
-1113 MVEDM
+1113 
-1118 LTNTVTTPNN
+1118 
-1128 AAKADH
+1128 
-1134 IVLETKDKASVQLG
+1134 
-1148 HTTVTLQLFVTDV
+1148 
-1161 FGHCSEKNQYNITI
+1161 
-1175 KIDPNLIPSHI
+1175 
-1186 KHRR
+1186 

>member
-14 LLIAPATTFVGC
+14 LLVAPATTFVGC

-32 IENLQDQ
+32 IENLQGQ

-113 GDITGINGKIT
+113 GDITGING
-124 DINGQ
+124 N
-129 IIDLDAKYTT
+129 
-139 ANGQII
+139 
-145 DLNGKISDLDARLL
+145 ISSLDARLL

-257 SQLKDAQDG
+257 SQLNDANEG

-272 KINENK
+272 KIKANK
-278 QKIDGIVNQLLELEG
+278 QKIDEIVGQLTELQNQ
-293 KIAANKLAVETLESN
+293 INANKSKVETLESN
-308 FLTKVNELVAGPNG
+308 YLSKVNELVAGQNG
-322 LKTSID
+322 LKTSIE
-328 GLKNANETVNQRL
+328 GLKSANETINQRL
-341 EAIDGRLDGVD
+341 ESAEGRLDTIED
-352 GRLDGIDELIQSL
+352 LIASL

-389 NEEGKKESVA
+389 NEEGKDDTVA
-399 TLIAGINSSIT
+399 SLIAGINSSIT

-462 VGNFA
+462 VESFA

-473 LVCFPEAS
+473 LVCFPEKS

-554 HFRYKCSN
+554 HFRYKCGN

-570 VSNVAYAATV
+570 ASNVAYAATV

-589 KKPSERSVYSK
+589 KKASERSVYSK

-610 TAVASDGFGIGFD
+610 TAVASNGFGIGFD
-623 SEVNTFNQTS
+623 SEVNTFDQTS
-633 VVNQPSWNS
+633 EQVQPTWNS

-676 KYIKCTNALNSNG
+676 KYIKCTNVVNSNG
-689 GYDANAVADINKQS
+689 AYDANAVADINKQS

-772 AEVTPEAKTEQTAFA
+772 AEVTPKASSVQTAFA

-828 TSADKQTNYVSCN
+828 TSADKQTDYVSCN
-841 YNNGTKVALNHQNE
+841 YNNATKVALNHQND

-865 TTIDLNKTY
+865 TAIDLNKTY

-886 EVNTVNV
+886 EVNTVTV
-893 SYTMKTPTKWKE
+893 SYTMKAPTGLNA
-905 KIVRGTNLFNNNVAI
+905 KIVRGTNLFNNDVAI
-920 FWAMSELDSN
+920 FWAMSEPGVDNN
-930 GNIVA
+930 GNPIVTA

-948 MNFNNEGSKILFK
+948 MDLDGSGSKILFK

-968 QNNNLTYQPTS
+968 QNNNLAYKPLSNT
-979 GLTSYDKFVV
+979 TSYNKFVV

-1015 QAVGGDGDF
+1015 QAAGGDGDF
-1024 AVKFASRVL
+1024 KVKFASRVL

-1053 NASINA
+1053 NGSITA
-1059 YDPSKGFSNG
+1059 FDPSKGFSNG
-1069 QGTKMNFLGSSSIDA
+1069 QGTKMNFLGSSIDA

-1089 KVKFMNEGDKPL
+1089 KVEFMKESDKPL
-1101 FSKAYLADAAGN
+1101 FSKAYLADINGN

-1118 LTNTVTTPNN
+1118 LTKAVTTPNN

-1134 IVLETKDKASVQLG
+1134 IVLETKDKAYVQDQ
-1148 HTTVTLQLFVTDV
+1148 TSIELQLVVTDV
-1161 FGHCSEKNQYNITI
+1161 FGHTSKKGQYKITI
-1175 KIDPNLIPSHI
+1175 KIIHNVTPNNIN
-1186 KHRR
+1186 HRR

>member
-32 IENLQDQ
+32 IENLQGQ

-113 GDITGINGKIT
+113 GDITGINGKI
-124 DINGQ
+124 
-129 IIDLDAKYTT
+129 
-139 ANGQII
+139 
-145 DLNGKISDLDARLL
+145 SDLDARLL

-210 KDAADNL
+210 KDAAENL

-257 SQLKDAQDG
+257 SQLNDANEG

-272 KINENK
+272 KIKANK
-278 QKIDGIVNQLLELEG
+278 QKIDEIVGQLTELQNQ
-293 KIAANKLAVETLESN
+293 INANKSKVETLESN
-308 FLTKVNELVAGPNG
+308 YLSKVNELVAGQNG
-322 LKTSID
+322 LKTSIE
-328 GLKNANETVNQRL
+328 GLKSANETINQRL
-341 EAIDGRLDGVD
+341 ESAEGRLDT
-352 GRLDGIDELIQSL
+352 IDDLIASL

-370 VTSSIDQL
+370 VTSSIDRL
-378 RQEIEAKIGKL
+378 REEIEAKIGKL
-389 NEEGKKESVA
+389 NEEGKDDTVA
-399 TLIAGINSSIT
+399 SLIAGINSSIT

-462 VGNFA
+462 VAGFA

-554 HFRYKCSN
+554 HFRYKCGN
-562 TKPSAEPQ
+562 TKPEAEPQ

-633 VVNQPSWNS
+633 VVPQPTWNS

-689 GYDANAVADINKQS
+689 AYDGNAVADINKQS

-813 PISGEDAGSVKSVTL
+813 PISGENAGSVKSVTL

-855 IKNLKFAYDP
+855 IKNLKFVYDP
-865 TTIDLNKTY
+865 ITIDLNKTY

-893 SYTMKTPTKWKE
+893 SYTMKAPTGLNA
-905 KIVRGTNLFNNNVAI
+905 KIVRGTNLFNNDVAI
-920 FWAMSELDSN
+920 FWAMSELGTS
-930 GNIVA
+930 GNVVA

-943 IANVN
+943 IAHVN
-948 MNFNNEGSKILFK
+948 ENLDGNNSKIWFK

-968 QNNNLTYQPTS
+968 QNNNLAYQPTS
-979 GLTSYDKFVV
+979 GLTSYNKFVV

-1009 GCRNLW
+1009 GCNNLW
-1015 QAVGGDGDF
+1015 QAAGGDGNF
-1024 AVKFASRVL
+1024 KVKFASRVL

-1053 NASINA
+1053 NGSINA

-1069 QGTKMNFLGSSSIDA
+1069 QGTKMNFLGSGIDA

-1089 KVKFMNEGDKPL
+1089 KVYFKNEGDMPL
-1101 FSKAYLADAAGN
+1101 FSKAYLADAHGN

-1148 HTTVTLQLFVTDV
+1148 QTTITLQLVVTDV
-1161 FGHCSEKNQYNITI
+1161 FGHSSKKDQYNITI
-1175 KIDPNLIPSHI
+1175 KIDPNLTPSHI
-1186 KHRR
+1186 NHRR